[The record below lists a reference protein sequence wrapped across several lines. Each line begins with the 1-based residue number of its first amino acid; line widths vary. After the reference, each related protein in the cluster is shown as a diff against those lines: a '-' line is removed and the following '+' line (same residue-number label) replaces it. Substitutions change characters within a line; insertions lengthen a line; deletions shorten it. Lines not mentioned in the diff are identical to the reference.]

1 MSNTG
6 KSYGKKIVFAVITLA
21 LLCYLALAANVVA
34 PINERETALAAATD
48 GIVHGAVSSQT
59 TSGTAIANSTDFYNN
74 IINGAQNGTYY
85 LTSDFTLDGSHMF
98 GHKSTF
104 SGTLY
109 GNGHTITVLSG
120 YNAAR
125 KAEKNGILFSQV
137 SGTVRDLTVVLGN
150 GGSTAQRIDIGD
162 GNTGYYGVITGAL
175 AGGTISNC
183 RVVIQSNVVFHAATQ
198 SSGTQNVGIGGIAGE
213 VWNSASK
220 ILNCTVENYGAIDC
234 TTYSGSYTSYNG
246 RSGYAGHIAGI
257 FWLSGSDT
265 ATLQNI
271 IVRGNGRIHANGVGV
286 VGCGSN
292 GGYND
297 LDITNYL
304 NDFSGSYEYNGAGAA
319 WASDAVFFYSSA
331 SNRTIY
337 NYYSTSGAT
346 STSWSYST
354 DAAESGRLTL
364 SSGYNIYFDATSDV
378 DNAVAFVYN
387 GSYDVITKKLYF
399 QPANSSTKYYPA
411 YRDGNTEVF
420 KGLPSATS
428 TYSATLGTFAFDT
441 VEPPVGKLNKWES
454 GYVSESYSPSGEPED
469 SESGLYDAIS
479 NNRNCHLTSDINITG
494 FRTLSYSGTLDGN
507 GHTIYITVCNENS
520 TETVGG
526 LFGTLTGTVK
536 NLRVVLYV
544 DYTRTATS
552 NKLGTG
558 IIAGKLGGTVDNVYV
573 YIPSN
578 VTFGATGS
586 QEGYVGAV
594 AGVADGTSYTI
605 KNTTVDI
612 DGKIHLDGSWVYMAG
627 FVGKSATGSSAV
639 TATYTNNILKGDG
652 SYSSNTSNGTEPI
665 YLAATTV
672 LFQAGT
678 GNPQS
683 TINIDGFIN
692 AFTSGTAN
700 LNDYSMYGV
709 LTKNDNGKTMSKW
722 TYNVSNVY
730 DYGSP
735 MEDVNN
741 KGTTTGNNYIDVSQ
755 KRSTVSTAVD
765 SYAIGVTPYFP
776 AGDTDNLVLVAG
788 DGTET
793 VPNLE
798 YGDHKSVADG
808 NYKVVTIPK
817 KAITAKSTVT
827 LTEAL
832 ANVEPIE
839 DLNQWEHGYVANPI
853 AEEGVPEDCEAVS
866 TAWKLKTAIDNN
878 SNIVLTKDI
887 RNFRGFTHT
896 KEYSGILDG
905 NGHTIY
911 IVAGTN
917 RSDSTIGG
925 LFATFSGTIKNVRI
939 VLSFEY
945 LRTVTTDKLATGLIA
960 GSIAGGTV
968 DNVYV
973 YIPDGVSF
981 GVTGGGYEGYVGAV
995 AGFADGASYTIINT
1009 TVDLDGKMHIDGTWV
1024 YLAGFVGRSA
1034 TSTSAVTVTMTN
1046 NIFKGEGNFSSTTSN
1061 ATQPVF
1067 LSATT
1072 IVYQV
1077 SINDTSIN
1085 DAQATVN
1092 IDGFI
1097 HAFKGGTDYLHDY
1110 SMYGVLTK
1118 NDNGKKMSKWTNNVS
1133 NVYDYDSPMEEV
1145 NNKGTES
1152 TGNNYIDISD
1162 KKATI
1167 SAVAEDASISVTP
1180 YFPASDTD
1188 GKLYLVAGDGQTV
1201 AGILMYGNIV
1211 STAEGANG
1219 EYSVITIVKTTIT
1232 AGTTVTLTRPKVIAP
1247 TVSEGSKIYNGFG
1260 QGFTI
1265 DTLTAPGGIV
1275 LEASDY
1281 ALTFAVVAG
1290 TGALLDG
1297 NGKPLNAG
1305 TYTLIVTLNGYL
1317 FESGLNTATL
1327 TVYITK
1333 LAINATIDTASKI
1346 YGKADPELTF
1356 SATGLVGAD
1365 GKDDLA
1371 VTLTR
1376 AEGDTVGSYAITG
1389 ESDSVNYTVTFTND
1403 GAELFTITKRPINV
1417 TISAVSKVY
1426 GVTTD
1431 PALTFTF
1438 DEAELQYPDTKD
1450 ALGVT
1455 LTRAS
1460 GDDAG
1465 SYAIGGTSSSAN
1477 YAVTFTNSGEKLFTI
1492 NKRPLHYVL
1501 SVKNMNGNA
1510 TDGYSLEYGAFN
1522 ATANLS
1528 VSIVSGEGYY
1538 AVVAGESVTVTPKL
1552 PGEIK
1557 NVGTYTINAI
1567 DAAYGETT
1575 LESNYEIK
1583 LDNTVSFKIVAKA
1596 VTVTITSAEKTY
1608 GEPDPTFG
1616 WSHTALAYDELAG
1629 VLGFTVTR
1637 EKGED
1642 VKEGGYALNGTATN
1656 ANYSVTVAKGS
1667 VLTITKRPI
1676 TVTLKQ
1682 DFSSVYGGE
1691 SLAEVTVA
1699 TALTLAGGSLAPALP
1714 EHADLAA
1721 AGFSVSFSSGGI
1733 RDAKV
1738 YEGVISASCDNTNYS
1753 VTWTDGEQSADYTVT
1768 ARPVKYTITLSEM
1781 GDGYSLIYGDFVESK
1796 NVKVR
1801 GPVTEDGFFGVADG
1815 DIITVTP
1822 FYTYTSPSGTQTM
1835 GDLSAEVKNV
1845 GTYTV
1850 TGNVI
1855 YDENTN
1861 ASNYAVTVEVAAP
1874 GKFFIEKR
1882 PVNIIISPQTK
1893 IYGAT
1898 DPETLGE
1905 WGLSG
1910 TQPEGGGM
1918 AYGEDHHAVITVAD
1932 VSYGDVKDV
1941 GVYPLTATATSA
1953 NYSVNVIFG
1962 TMTVSSKPVTVTI
1975 NSASKVYGEGDPAFE
1990 WSHTALAYDELTE
2003 VLGFTVTRET
2013 GEDVREGGYALSGTA
2028 TNDNYEVTVAEGSV
2042 LTINPREV
2050 SFTVTNAQLPYNM
2063 YTAETLPE
2071 PAMLGA
2077 KATPSLTTLPYG
2089 DTVKVTFTY
2098 KTDKATIVN
2107 ALKGEYAYIDTAIT
2121 FLKSDGASAD
2131 GNYTVTGEVKCML
2144 VVVSGDLI
2152 INLDDYETAYDFAA
2166 GGITISLS
2174 SVKVTVASGATVTP
2188 ALSAKILSSD
2198 GLTEYFVSADG
2209 EVIISYV
2216 PSSVKTETSVNLK
2229 FVVRAEAEGY
2239 EPGNAEMTVTL
2250 NKASYDL
2257 TGITFEGKT
2266 AGYNGAAHEITYTG
2280 TLPEGLTAEVTHTGD
2295 NVNYTEAGA
2304 EFTLTFALTGEE
2316 QNGNIYYSYNLPEAR
2331 TALLTIEKAPV
2342 KITVKP
2348 QSSVYD
2354 GRTPAASAVKDR
2366 DYDIEGTVYAQD
2378 GVLDV
2383 LGVKLTING
2392 SAQAVNA
2399 GKYPLTVS
2407 ISNANYELT
2416 AVNSLYTIEKRPVYI
2431 VLTSDYA
2438 SKVYGDADPDWSQ
2451 VSLAVEP
2458 YDTGESGTGLV
2469 GGDGINE
2476 LKIIKVTRAEGEA
2489 AGGYAVTV
2497 ECDEGG
2503 NYYANESRLNAFNI
2517 APRPLTVILNKDAF
2531 VSVYGEA
2538 LVLPDPDDENQL
2550 KLKEGFSLVG
2560 EEAGKPLSE
2569 AGFRL
2574 YFNDGF
2580 EGAESAGHLPAGT
2593 YTNAVRLSAINGNYA
2608 VTFEGNVI
2616 TADYVVTKR
2625 PVWITV
2631 TPVTVEYGD
2640 SGELKFE
2647 LSGIQPEKGGLARDE
2662 EADDIGITLTR
2673 EGGDRPAVG
2682 KYNIDCIVGENS
2694 NYDVSVMNSPEVV
2707 YEVTAREIKIIIN
2720 DAEKTY
2726 GDEKTPVFTWEMA
2739 EGYTMAYDDDVT
2751 ALGIALMLADGA
2763 EGVDAGK
2770 YTITGTSSA
2779 GTNYL
2784 VVFEN
2789 ATFTVHKKQ
2798 AVIDVGGVKV
2808 EYVYTGLSFRITEGA
2823 SHDNTDVES
2832 ATSQLKY
2839 PDKEFLNVSDSGEYK
2854 ITIGATKNF
2863 LAAEA
2868 TITVT
2873 IAKATV
2879 VFDWSSVEGQEYVYD
2894 GTFRY
2899 VTGVTVNVYGAAV
2912 EYANNTFTDVPEG
2925 GVLNVTVSV
2934 AETENIIGAS
2944 ETRKIPVLRAT
2955 IDVSGLTFVSREYI
2969 FDATEKALTVSGT
2982 LPWGIEGVKYAG
2994 NALTE
2999 VGTTEA
3005 VAEFVYNANN
3015 FNAVENLNA
3024 TLTITPRPVAIE
3036 LESAVK
3042 VFGDEDPAYDFT
3054 LAAEQ
3059 PCEGTDKVLA
3069 TWALDAVVARDPGE
3083 DAGKYALSLTGYDPN
3098 YSAVIVSEG
3107 SLTITPRE
3115 IVFAVTGV
3123 FESVYDG
3130 NEKEVNVNEALTV
3143 AGGSLAPVHADIAA
3157 SGAVSVSFAEG
3168 VSIVDAKLY
3177 ENAVIFT
3184 LTGGNY
3190 AATFEGTTENVVTA
3204 DYTVTRRE
3212 ITVKLRDQRLLKEE
3226 SIDHNAYEI
3235 TAGTLVRGDKLGITI
3250 SAGAELD
3257 VDRYELV
3264 AEYTDLNYDITF
3276 ESGTLIYAVRAV
3288 ITAVTPA
3295 DFLYTGEPFAIDVT
3309 INSTAPLVFYI
3320 NGEYAA
3326 NRFVEPGHYVVTIS
3340 ASADDTYREPLNVTV
3355 IFNILAPEIKH
3366 EADGAEISVSTDTG
3380 FYPEDSF
3387 EIIREQGREN
3397 STIAEMISGEYTIV
3411 DGYVLNVS
3419 TAGGTVT
3426 LGEYIRNNAAGEDL
3440 VVRIKVPEEYA
3451 NSATVE
3457 CVIVRSGE
3465 ANMETVEVKD
3475 GYIEIAAKD
3484 VEAVAFIAE
3493 RETLIAVIIVIA
3505 VFAIAML
3512 LLGCF
3517 YVFRNKAY

>member
-125 KAEKNGILFSQV
+125 KTEKNGILFSQV

-150 GGSTAQRIDIGD
+150 GSTAQRIDIGD

-319 WASDAVFFYSSA
+319 WASDAIFFYSGS
-331 SNRTIY
+331 SSRTIY

-520 TETVGG
+520 AETVGG

-776 AGDTDNLVLVAG
+776 AGDTTNLVLVAG
-788 DGTET
+788 DGTES
-793 VPNLE
+793 VPNLV
-798 YGDHKSVADG
+798 YGNHTSAADG
-808 NYKVVTIPK
+808 NYKVVTVPK
-817 KAITAKSTVT
+817 SAITAPTTVT
-827 LTEAL
+827 LTE
-832 ANVEPIE
+832 PITPATPIA
-839 DLNQWEHGYVANPI
+839 DLNQWEHGYVADPI
-853 AEEGVPEDCEAVS
+853 TENEIPSDYVGVSSAS
-866 TAWKLKTAIDNN
+866 GLKTAIDNN
-878 SNIVLTKDI
+878 SNIVLTSDI
-887 RNFRGFTHT
+887 LNFRGFTHT
-896 KEYSGILDG
+896 GTYSGILDG

-911 IVAGTN
+911 IVKASAASGN
-917 RSDSTIGG
+917 NIGG
-925 LFATFSGTIKNVRI
+925 LFSTLSGTIKNVRI
-939 VLSFEY
+939 V
-945 LRTVTTDKLATGLIA
+945 VMA
-960 GSIAGGTV
+960 GVNLPS
-968 DNVYV
+968 
-973 YIPDGVSF
+973 SS
-981 GVTGGGYEGYVGAV
+981 YVGAV
-995 AGFADGASYTIINT
+995 AGALSGDAKVNNVSAIINSGVSLISTKSGDNAGGAGGIAGGLLSGAGTVAISNSTVELNGELNATAKWTFIGGFVGQLNGGNINFTDVIFKGTGALNGTASGGEGVHTAAVAVVGGGVKAVTLDGLINAFTGTKTSNKSAYAITFVRNGSNVATPTISHVYTYGGNFSNEGGKTYGTPVDVSAIKAEIKT
-1009 TVDLDGKMHIDGTWV
+1009 TVDGE
-1024 YLAGFVGRSA
+1024 
-1034 TSTSAVTVTMTN
+1034 TV
-1046 NIFKGEGNFSSTTSN
+1046 
-1061 ATQPVF
+1061 PV
-1067 LSATT
+1067 
-1072 IVYQV
+1072 I
-1077 SINDTSIN
+1077 
-1085 DAQATVN
+1085 
-1092 IDGFI
+1092 
-1097 HAFKGGTDYLHDY
+1097 
-1110 SMYGVLTK
+1110 
-1118 NDNGKKMSKWTNNVS
+1118 
-1133 NVYDYDSPMEEV
+1133 
-1145 NNKGTES
+1145 
-1152 TGNNYIDISD
+1152 
-1162 KKATI
+1162 
-1167 SAVAEDASISVTP
+1167 P
-1180 YFPASDTD
+1180 YFPVSAGT
-1188 GKLYLVAGDGQTV
+1188 GNLVLVAGDGTTP
-1201 AGILMYGNIV
+1201 AGVVVYGTTP
-1211 STAEGANG
+1211 STAAGENG
-1219 EYSVITIVKTTIT
+1219 KYSVITIAKDSIA
-1232 AGTTVTLTRPKVIAP
+1232 AGTLVKLTRPRVSAP
-1247 TVSEGSKIYNGFG
+1247 TLSGSDSKTYNGAG
-1260 QGFTI
+1260 QEFTI
-1265 DTLTAPGGIV
+1265 NELKATGEITLG
-1275 LEASDY
+1275 ASDY
-1281 ALTFAVVAG
+1281 TLAFAGASE
-1290 TGALLDG
+1290 GALLDG
-1297 NGKPLNAG
+1297 SGKPLNAG
-1305 TYTLIVTLNGYL
+1305 TYTLTVTLQGYYL

-1365 GKDDLA
+1365 DEDALA
-1371 VTLTR
+1371 VELTR
-1376 AEGDTVGSYAITG
+1376 EEGDTVGSYAITG
-1389 ESDSVNYTVTFTND
+1389 VSASVNYTVTFTND
-1403 GAELFTITKRPINV
+1403 GEALFTINKRPINV

-1431 PALTFTF
+1431 PALTFTV
-1438 DEAELQYPDTKD
+1438 DEAELQYSDTKD

-1455 LTRAS
+1455 LTRVS
-1460 GDDAG
+1460 GVNAG
-1465 SYAIGGTSSSAN
+1465 SYAINGTSSSAN
-1477 YAVTFTNSGEKLFTI
+1477 YAVTFVNNGEKLFTI
-1492 NKRPLHYVL
+1492 NKRPLRYVL
-1501 SVKNMNGNA
+1501 SVNNMNGNE

-1552 PGEIK
+1552 PDGGVK
-1557 NVGTYTINAI
+1557 NVGTYTIDAI
-1567 DAAYGETT
+1567 DAAYGENT
-1575 LESNYEIK
+1575 LQTNYDIT
-1583 LDNTVSFKIVAKA
+1583 LDNTVSFEIVAKA
-1596 VTVTITSAEKTY
+1596 VTIDIKDITKVY
-1608 GEPDPTFG
+1608 GEANPVFG
-1616 WSHTALAYDELAG
+1616 SDNWSLASGSSMAYDEDVS
-1629 VLGFTVTR
+1629 VLQITLSLSGD
-1637 EKGED
+1637 GENVID
-1642 VKEGGYALNGTATN
+1642 GGYAITGAWNNTNYEVTFNEGTLT
-1656 ANYSVTVAKGS
+1656 VTS
-1667 VLTITKRPI
+1667 RPI

-1682 DFSSVYGGE
+1682 DFSSVYGE
-1691 SLAEVTVA
+1691 PLAEVTVA
-1699 TALTLAGGSLAPALP
+1699 TALTLAEGTLAPTLP
-1714 EHADLAA
+1714 AHSDLEA
-1721 AGFSVSFSSGGI
+1721 AGFSIAFNKNISDAGVYGG
-1733 RDAKV
+1733 
-1738 YEGVISASCDNTNYS
+1738 YISASCANTNYA
-1753 VTWTDGEQSADYTVT
+1753 VTWTDGKQSADYTVT

-1796 NVKVR
+1796 NVKVS
-1801 GPVTEDGFFGVADG
+1801 GPVTEAGFYDVADG

-2098 KTDKATIVN
+2098 NTTDKAAIVSEP
-2107 ALKGEYAYIDTAIT
+2107 KGEYAYIDTAIT

-2152 INLDDYETAYDFAA
+2152 INLDAYSKTYDFAA

-2198 GLTEYFVSADG
+2198 GETEYFVSADG

-2229 FVVRAEAEGY
+2229 FVVTAEAEGY

-2280 TLPEGLTAEVTHTGD
+2280 ELPEGLTAEVTHTGD

-2331 TALLTIEKAPV
+2331 TARLTINKAPV

-2366 DYDIEGTVYAQD
+2366 DYAIEGTVYAQG
-2378 GVLDV
+2378 GVLDD

-2392 SAQAVNA
+2392 GAQAVNA
-2399 GKYPLTVS
+2399 GEYPLTVS

-2497 ECDEGG
+2497 ERDEGG
-2503 NYYANESRLNAFNI
+2503 NYYADESRLNAFNI
-2517 APRPLTVILNKDAF
+2517 ASRPLTVILNKDAF

-2560 EEAGKPLSE
+2560 AEKDMTLAQ
-2569 AGFRL
+2569 AGFSIA
-2574 YFNDGF
+2574 FTGNFG
-2580 EGAESAGHLPAGT
+2580 GSAGGIVGVE
-2593 YTNAVRLSAINGNYA
+2593 YTAVGVYKGVVRLSCTNNNYS
-2608 VTFEGNVI
+2608 VTYEGGF
-2616 TADYVVTKR
+2616 TADYTVTKR

-2647 LSGIQPEKGGLARDE
+2647 LSGIQPEKGGLAWGE
-2662 EADDIGITLTR
+2662 TADDIGITLTR

-2726 GDEKTPVFTWEMA
+2726 GDEKTPVFTWKMA
-2739 EGYTMAYDDDVT
+2739 EGYTMAYDDDET

-2763 EGVDAGK
+2763 AGVDAGS

-2779 GTNYL
+2779 LGNYA
-2784 VVFEN
+2784 VIFEN

-2832 ATSQLKY
+2832 STAQLKY
-2839 PDKEFLNVSDSGEYK
+2839 PDKDFLNVSDSGEYK

-2863 LAAEA
+2863 YEAEA

-2944 ETRKIPVLRAT
+2944 ETREIPVLRAT
-2955 IDVSGLTFVSREYI
+2955 IDVNGLTFVSREYI

-3069 TWALDAVVARDPGE
+3069 MWALDAVVARDPGE
-3083 DAGKYALSLTGYDPN
+3083 EAGKYALSLTGYDPN

-3157 SGAVSVSFAEG
+3157 SGAVSVSVAEG
-3168 VSIVDAKLY
+3168 VSIIDAGVY
-3177 ENAVIFT
+3177 ENAIVFT
-3184 LTGGNY
+3184 LVGGNY
-3190 AATFEGTTENVVTA
+3190 AASFEGVSENVMTA

-3226 SIDHNAYEI
+3226 SIDSKAYDV
-3235 TAGTLVRGDKLGITI
+3235 TAGTLVKGDDLGITI
-3250 SAGAELD
+3250 SQGDLLG

-3264 AEYTDLNYDITF
+3264 AEYTNLNYAVAF
-3276 ESGTLIYAVRAV
+3276 ESGVLVYTVRAV
-3288 ITAVTPA
+3288 ITAVTPE
-3295 DFLYTGEPFAIDVT
+3295 DFLYTGEPFALDVSID
-3309 INSTAPLVFYI
+3309 STAPLVFYV

-3326 NRFVEPGHYVVTIS
+3326 NNFVEPGHYVVTIS

-3366 EADGAEISVSTDTG
+3366 EEDGAEISVSTETG

-3426 LGEYIRNNAAGEDL
+3426 LGEYIRNNAGEDL

-3457 CVIVRSGE
+3457 CVIIRSGE
-3465 ANMETVEVKD
+3465 ASMETVDVKD

-3493 RETLIAVIIVIA
+3493 RETLIAVIIIA
-3505 VFAIAML
+3505 AAFAIAML

>member
-59 TSGTAIANSTDFYNN
+59 TSGTAIASSADFYRY

-98 GHKSTF
+98 GHTSTF

-125 KAEKNGILFSQV
+125 KTEKNGILFSQV

-319 WASDAVFFYSSA
+319 WASDAIFFYSGS
-331 SNRTIY
+331 SSRTIY

-378 DNAVAFVYN
+378 NNAVAFVYN

-520 TETVGG
+520 AETVGG

-627 FVGKSATGSSAV
+627 FVGKSATGSSAA

-776 AGDTDNLVLVAG
+776 AGDTTNLVLVAG

-793 VPNLE
+793 VPKLE
-798 YGDHKSVADG
+798 YGDYTSAADG
-808 NYKVVTIPK
+808 NYKVVTVPK
-817 KAITAKSTVT
+817 SAITAPTTVT
-827 LTEAL
+827 LTE
-832 ANVEPIE
+832 PITPATPIA
-839 DLNQWEHGYVANPI
+839 DLNQWEHGYVADPI
-853 AEEGVPEDCEAVS
+853 TENEIPSDYVGVSSAS
-866 TAWKLKTAIDNN
+866 GLKTAIDNN
-878 SNIVLTKDI
+878 SNIVLTSDI
-887 RNFRGFTHT
+887 LNFRGFTHT
-896 KEYSGILDG
+896 GTYSGILDG

-911 IVAGTN
+911 IVKASAASGN
-917 RSDSTIGG
+917 NIGG
-925 LFATFSGTIKNVRI
+925 LFSTLSGTIKNVRI
-939 VLSFEY
+939 V
-945 LRTVTTDKLATGLIA
+945 VMA
-960 GSIAGGTV
+960 GVNLPS
-968 DNVYV
+968 
-973 YIPDGVSF
+973 SS
-981 GVTGGGYEGYVGAV
+981 YVGAV
-995 AGFADGASYTIINT
+995 AGALSGDAKVNNVSAIINSGVSLISTKSGDNAGGAGGIAGGLVSGAGTVAISNSTVELNGELNATAEWTFIGGFVGHLNGGNINFTNVNFKGTGALNGTASGGEGVHTAAVAVVGGGVKAVTLDGLINAFTGTKTSNKSAYAITFVRNGSNVATPTISHVYTYGGNFSNEGGKTYGTPVDVSAIKAEIKT
-1009 TVDLDGKMHIDGTWV
+1009 TVDGE
-1024 YLAGFVGRSA
+1024 
-1034 TSTSAVTVTMTN
+1034 TV
-1046 NIFKGEGNFSSTTSN
+1046 
-1061 ATQPVF
+1061 PV
-1067 LSATT
+1067 
-1072 IVYQV
+1072 I
-1077 SINDTSIN
+1077 
-1085 DAQATVN
+1085 
-1092 IDGFI
+1092 
-1097 HAFKGGTDYLHDY
+1097 
-1110 SMYGVLTK
+1110 
-1118 NDNGKKMSKWTNNVS
+1118 
-1133 NVYDYDSPMEEV
+1133 
-1145 NNKGTES
+1145 
-1152 TGNNYIDISD
+1152 
-1162 KKATI
+1162 
-1167 SAVAEDASISVTP
+1167 P
-1180 YFPASDTD
+1180 YFPVSAGT
-1188 GKLYLVAGDGQTV
+1188 GNLVLVAGDGTTP
-1201 AGILMYGNIV
+1201 AGVVVYGTTP
-1211 STAEGANG
+1211 STAAGENG
-1219 EYSVITIVKTTIT
+1219 KYSVITIAKDSIA
-1232 AGTTVTLTRPKVIAP
+1232 AGTLVKLTRPRVSAP
-1247 TVSEGSKIYNGFG
+1247 TLSGSDSKTYNGAG
-1260 QGFTI
+1260 QEFTI
-1265 DTLTAPGGIV
+1265 NELKATGEITLG
-1275 LEASDY
+1275 ASDY
-1281 ALTFAVVAG
+1281 TLAFAGASE
-1290 TGALLDG
+1290 GALLDG
-1297 NGKPLNAG
+1297 SGKPLNAG
-1305 TYTLIVTLNGYL
+1305 TYTLTVTLQGYYL

-1365 GKDDLA
+1365 DEDALA
-1371 VTLTR
+1371 VELTR
-1376 AEGDTVGSYAITG
+1376 EEGDTVGSYAITG
-1389 ESDSVNYTVTFTND
+1389 VSASVNYTVTFTND
-1403 GAELFTITKRPINV
+1403 GEALFTINKRPINV

-1431 PALTFTF
+1431 PALTFTV
-1438 DEAELQYPDTKD
+1438 DEAELQYSDTKD

-1455 LTRAS
+1455 LTRVS
-1460 GDDAG
+1460 GDNVG
-1465 SYAIGGTSSSAN
+1465 SYAINGTSSSAN
-1477 YAVTFTNSGEKLFTI
+1477 YAVTFVNNGEKLFAI
-1492 NKRPLHYVL
+1492 NKRPLRYVL
-1501 SVKNMNGNA
+1501 SVNNMNGNE

-1552 PGEIK
+1552 PDGGVK
-1557 NVGTYTINAI
+1557 NVGTYTIDAI
-1567 DAAYGETT
+1567 DAAYGENT
-1575 LESNYEIK
+1575 LQTNYDIT
-1583 LDNTVSFKIVAKA
+1583 LDNTVSFEIVAKA
-1596 VTVTITSAEKTY
+1596 VTIDIKDITKVY
-1608 GEPDPTFG
+1608 GEANPVFG
-1616 WSHTALAYDELAG
+1616 SDDWELAAGSSMAYDEAVSALD
-1629 VLGFTVTR
+1629 VTLSLTGD
-1637 EKGED
+1637 GEN
-1642 VKEGGYALNGTATN
+1642 VGGYTINGAWN
-1656 ANYSVTVAKGS
+1656 NPNYEVAFNEGTLTVE
-1667 VLTITKRPI
+1667 KRAI
-1676 TVTLKQ
+1676 TVILKQ
-1682 DFSSVYGGE
+1682 DFSSVYGE
-1691 SLAEVTVA
+1691 PLAEVTVA
-1699 TALTLAGGSLAPALP
+1699 TALTLAEGSLAPTLP
-1714 EHADLAA
+1714 AHSDLEA
-1721 AGFSVSFSSGGI
+1721 AGFSIAFNKNISDAGVYGG
-1733 RDAKV
+1733 
-1738 YEGVISASCDNTNYS
+1738 YISASCANTNYA
-1753 VTWTDGEQSADYTVT
+1753 VTWTDGKQSADYTVT

-1781 GDGYSLIYGDFVESK
+1781 GDGYSLIYGDFVESN
-1796 NVKVR
+1796 NVIVS

-1850 TGNVI
+1850 TGSVA
-1855 YDENTN
+1855 YGGN
-1861 ASNYAVTVEVAAP
+1861 ALEKNYAVTVEVAAP

-2152 INLDDYETAYDFAA
+2152 INLDAYSKTYDFAA

-2229 FVVRAEAEGY
+2229 FVVTAEAEGY

-2280 TLPEGLTAEVTHTGD
+2280 ELPEGLTAEVTHTGD

-2304 EFTLTFALTGEE
+2304 KFTLTFALTGEE

-2378 GVLDV
+2378 GVLDD

-2392 SAQAVNA
+2392 GAQAVNA
-2399 GKYPLTVS
+2399 GEYPLTVS

-2489 AGGYAVTV
+2489 AGAYAVTV

-2503 NYYANESRLNAFNI
+2503 NYYADESRLDAFNI
-2517 APRPLTVILNKDAF
+2517 ASRPLTVILNKDAF

-2647 LSGIQPEKGGLARDE
+2647 LSGIQPEKGGLAWGE
-2662 EADDIGITLTR
+2662 TADDIGITLTR

-2682 KYNIDCIVGENS
+2682 KYNIDCIVKENS

-2739 EGYTMAYDDDVT
+2739 EGYTMAYDDDET

-2763 EGVDAGK
+2763 AGVDAGS

-2779 GTNYL
+2779 LGNYL

-2798 AVIDVGGVKV
+2798 AVIDVSGVKV

-2854 ITIGATKNF
+2854 ITIGATDNF

-2944 ETRKIPVLRAT
+2944 ETREIPVLRAT

-2999 VGTTEA
+2999 AGTTEA

-3015 FNAVENLNA
+3015 FNAVENMNA

-3042 VFGDEDPAYDFT
+3042 VFGDEDPAYTFA

-3069 TWALDAVVARDPGE
+3069 MWALDAVVARDPGE

-3157 SGAVSVSFAEG
+3157 SGAVSVSVAEG
-3168 VSIVDAKLY
+3168 VSIIDAGVY
-3177 ENAVIFT
+3177 ENAIVFT
-3184 LTGGNY
+3184 LVGGNY
-3190 AATFEGTTENVVTA
+3190 AASFEGVSENVMTA

-3226 SIDHNAYEI
+3226 SIDSKAYDV
-3235 TAGTLVRGDKLGITI
+3235 TAGTLVKGDDLGITI
-3250 SAGAELD
+3250 SQGDLLG

-3264 AEYTDLNYDITF
+3264 AEYTNLNYAVAF
-3276 ESGTLIYAVRAV
+3276 ESGVLVYTVRAV
-3288 ITAVTPA
+3288 ITAVTPE

-3309 INSTAPLVFYI
+3309 INSTAPLVFYV

-3326 NRFVEPGHYVVTIS
+3326 NNFVEPGHYVVTIS

-3366 EADGAEISVSTDTG
+3366 EADGAEITVSTETG

-3426 LGEYIRNNAAGEDL
+3426 LGEYIRNNAGEDL

-3457 CVIVRSGE
+3457 CVIIRSGE
-3465 ANMETVEVKD
+3465 ASMETVDVKD

-3493 RETLIAVIIVIA
+3493 RETLIAVIIIA
-3505 VFAIAML
+3505 AAFAIAML

>member
-104 SGTLY
+104 SGTLH

-125 KAEKNGILFSQV
+125 KTEKNGILFSQV

-319 WASDAVFFYSSA
+319 WASDAIFFYSGS
-331 SNRTIY
+331 SSRTIY

-378 DNAVAFVYN
+378 NNAVAFVYN

-520 TETVGG
+520 AETVGG

-627 FVGKSATGSSAV
+627 FVGKSATGSSAA

-776 AGDTDNLVLVAG
+776 AGDTTNLVLVAG
-788 DGTET
+788 DGTES
-793 VPNLE
+793 VPNLV
-798 YGDHKSVADG
+798 YGNHTSAADG
-808 NYKVVTIPK
+808 NYKVVTVPK
-817 KAITAKSTVT
+817 SAITAPTTVT
-827 LTEAL
+827 LTE
-832 ANVEPIE
+832 PITPATPIA
-839 DLNQWEHGYVANPI
+839 DLNQWEHGYVADPI
-853 AEEGVPEDCEAVS
+853 TENEIPSDYVGVSSAS
-866 TAWKLKTAIDNN
+866 GLKTAIDNN
-878 SNIVLTKDI
+878 SNIVLTSDI
-887 RNFRGFTHT
+887 LNFRGFTHT
-896 KEYSGILDG
+896 GTYSGILDG

-911 IVAGTN
+911 IVKASAASGN
-917 RSDSTIGG
+917 NIGG
-925 LFATFSGTIKNVRI
+925 LFSTLSGTIKNVRI
-939 VLSFEY
+939 V
-945 LRTVTTDKLATGLIA
+945 VMA
-960 GSIAGGTV
+960 GVNLPS
-968 DNVYV
+968 
-973 YIPDGVSF
+973 SS
-981 GVTGGGYEGYVGAV
+981 YVGAV
-995 AGFADGASYTIINT
+995 AGALSGDAKVNNVSAIINSGVSLIST
-1009 TVDLDGKMHIDGTWV
+1009 KSGDNAGGAGGIAGGLLSGAGTVAISNSTVELNGELNATAKWTFIG
-1024 YLAGFVGRSA
+1024 GFVGQLNGGNINF
-1034 TSTSAVTVTMTN
+1034 TDV
-1046 NIFKGEGNFSSTTSN
+1046 IFKGTGALNGTASGGEGVHTAAVAVVGGGVKAVTLDGLINAFTGTKTSNKSAYAITFVRNGSNVATPTISHVYTYGGNFSNEGGMTYGT
-1061 ATQPVF
+1061 PVDV
-1067 LSATT
+1067 SA
-1072 IVYQV
+1072 IKAE
-1077 SINDTSIN
+1077 IK
-1085 DAQATVN
+1085 TVV
-1092 IDGFI
+1092 DGETVPVI
-1097 HAFKGGTDYLHDY
+1097 
-1110 SMYGVLTK
+1110 
-1118 NDNGKKMSKWTNNVS
+1118 
-1133 NVYDYDSPMEEV
+1133 
-1145 NNKGTES
+1145 
-1152 TGNNYIDISD
+1152 
-1162 KKATI
+1162 
-1167 SAVAEDASISVTP
+1167 P
-1180 YFPASDTD
+1180 YFPVSAGT
-1188 GKLYLVAGDGQTV
+1188 GNLVLVAGDGATA
-1201 AGILMYGNIV
+1201 AGIVVYGTTP
-1211 STAEGANG
+1211 STAAGENG
-1219 EYSVITIVKTTIT
+1219 KYSVITIAKDSIA
-1232 AGTTVTLTRPKVIAP
+1232 AGTLVKLTRPRVSAP
-1247 TVSEGSKIYNGFG
+1247 TLSGSDSKTYNGAG
-1260 QGFTI
+1260 QEFTI
-1265 DTLTAPGGIV
+1265 NELKATGEITLG
-1275 LEASDY
+1275 ASDY
-1281 ALTFAVVAG
+1281 TLAFAGASE
-1290 TGALLDG
+1290 GALLDG
-1297 NGKPLNAG
+1297 SGKPLNAG
-1305 TYTLIVTLNGYL
+1305 TYTLTVTLQGYYL

-1327 TVYITK
+1327 TVHITK

-1356 SATGLVGAD
+1356 SATGFVGAD
-1365 GKDDLA
+1365 VKDDLA

-1376 AEGDTVGSYAITG
+1376 EAGDTVGSYAITG
-1389 ESDSVNYTVTFTND
+1389 KSAAVNYTVTFTNN
-1403 GAELFTITKRPINV
+1403 GAELFTITARPINV

-1431 PALTFTF
+1431 PALTFTV
-1438 DEAELQYPDTKD
+1438 DEAELQYSDTKD

-1455 LTRAS
+1455 LTRDS
-1460 GDDAG
+1460 GDNVG
-1465 SYAIGGTSSSAN
+1465 SYAINGTSSSAN
-1477 YAVTFTNSGEKLFTI
+1477 YAVTFDNDGAELFTI

-1522 ATANLS
+1522 ATANLG

-1552 PGEIK
+1552 PDGGVK
-1557 NVGTYTINAI
+1557 NVGTYTIDAI
-1567 DAAYGETT
+1567 DAAYGENT
-1575 LESNYEIK
+1575 LQTNYDIT
-1583 LDNTVSFKIVAKA
+1583 LDNTVSFEIVAKA
-1596 VTVTITSAEKTY
+1596 VTIDIKDITKVY
-1608 GEPDPTFG
+1608 GEANPVFGSDNWSLASGFFMAPDEAV
-1616 WSHTALAYDELAG
+1616 SALQITLSLSGD
-1629 VLGFTVTR
+1629 
-1637 EKGED
+1637 GEN
-1642 VKEGGYALNGTATN
+1642 VGGYTINGAWNNTN
-1656 ANYSVTVAKGS
+1656 YAVTFNEGT
-1667 VLTITKRPI
+1667 LTVEKRPI

-1682 DFSSVYGGE
+1682 DFSSVYGE
-1691 SLAEVTVA
+1691 PLAEVTVA
-1699 TALTLAGGSLAPALP
+1699 TALTLAGGSLAPTLP
-1714 EHADLAA
+1714 AHSDLEA
-1721 AGFSVSFSSGGI
+1721 AGFSIAFNKNISDAGVYGG
-1733 RDAKV
+1733 
-1738 YEGVISASCDNTNYS
+1738 YISASCANTNYA
-1753 VTWTDGEQSADYTVT
+1753 VTWTDGKQSADYTVT

-1796 NVKVR
+1796 NVKVS
-1801 GPVTEDGFFGVADG
+1801 GPVTDEAGFYDVADG

-1861 ASNYAVTVEVAAP
+1861 ASNYAVTVAVAAP

-1953 NYSVNVIFG
+1953 NYSVNVISG

-2098 KTDKATIVN
+2098 NTTDKAAIVSEP
-2107 ALKGEYAYIDTAIT
+2107 KGEYAYIDTAIT

-2152 INLDDYETAYDFAA
+2152 INLDAYSKTYDFAA

-2229 FVVRAEAEGY
+2229 FVVTAEAEGY

-2304 EFTLTFALTGEE
+2304 KFTLTFALTGEE

-2342 KITVKP
+2342 KITVNP

-2378 GVLDV
+2378 GVLDD

-2392 SAQAVNA
+2392 GAQAVNA
-2399 GKYPLTVS
+2399 GEYPLTVS

-2497 ECDEGG
+2497 ERDEGG
-2503 NYYANESRLNAFNI
+2503 NYYADESRLNAFNI
-2517 APRPLTVILNKDAF
+2517 ASRPLTVILNKDAF

-2560 EEAGKPLSE
+2560 AEKDMTLAQ
-2569 AGFRL
+2569 AGFSIA
-2574 YFNDGF
+2574 FTGNFG
-2580 EGAESAGHLPAGT
+2580 GSAGGIVGVE
-2593 YTNAVRLSAINGNYA
+2593 YTAVGVYKGVVRLSCTNNNYS
-2608 VTFEGNVI
+2608 VTYEGGF
-2616 TADYVVTKR
+2616 TADYTVTKR

-2647 LSGIQPEKGGLARDE
+2647 LSGIQPEKGGLAWGE
-2662 EADDIGITLTR
+2662 TADDIGITLTR
-2673 EGGDRPAVG
+2673 EGGDRPDVG

-2739 EGYTMAYDDDVT
+2739 EGYTMAYDDDET

-2763 EGVDAGK
+2763 AGVDAGS

-2779 GTNYL
+2779 LGNYL

-2863 LAAEA
+2863 YEAEA

-2955 IDVSGLTFVSREYI
+2955 IDVSGLTFVSREYV

-3069 TWALDAVVARDPGE
+3069 MWALDAVVARDPGE
-3083 DAGKYALSLTGYDPN
+3083 EAGKYALSLTGYDPN

-3157 SGAVSVSFAEG
+3157 SGAVSVSVAEG
-3168 VSIVDAKLY
+3168 VSIIDAGVY
-3177 ENAVIFT
+3177 ENAIVFT
-3184 LTGGNY
+3184 LVGGNY
-3190 AATFEGTTENVVTA
+3190 AASFEGVSENVMTA

-3226 SIDHNAYEI
+3226 SIDSKAYDV
-3235 TAGTLVRGDKLGITI
+3235 TAGTLVKGDDLGITI
-3250 SAGAELD
+3250 SQGDLLG

-3264 AEYTDLNYDITF
+3264 AEYTNLNYAVAF
-3276 ESGTLIYAVRAV
+3276 ESGVLVYTVRAV
-3288 ITAVTPA
+3288 ITAVTPE
-3295 DFLYTGEPFAIDVT
+3295 DFLYTGEPFALDVSID
-3309 INSTAPLVFYI
+3309 STAPLVFYV

-3326 NRFVEPGHYVVTIS
+3326 NNFVEPGHYVVTIS

-3366 EADGAEISVSTDTG
+3366 EEDGAEISVSTETG

-3426 LGEYIRNNAAGEDL
+3426 LGEYIRNNAGEDL

-3457 CVIVRSGE
+3457 CVIIRSGE
-3465 ANMETVEVKD
+3465 ASMETVDVKD

-3493 RETLIAVIIVIA
+3493 RETLIAVIIIA
-3505 VFAIAML
+3505 AAFAIAML

>member
-98 GHKSTF
+98 GHTSTF

-125 KAEKNGILFSQV
+125 KTEKNGILFSQV

-175 AGGTISNC
+175 AGGIISNC

-265 ATLQNI
+265 ATLQNL

-319 WASDAVFFYSSA
+319 WASDAIFFYSSG

-378 DNAVAFVYN
+378 NNAVAFVYN

-441 VEPPVGKLNKWES
+441 VEPPVGTLNKWES
-454 GYVSESYSPSGEPED
+454 GYVSESYSPSGEPEN

-520 TETVGG
+520 AETVGG

-709 LTKNDNGKTMSKW
+709 LTKNDNGNTMSKW

-741 KGTTTGNNYIDVSQ
+741 KGMTTGNNYIDVSQ

-776 AGDTDNLVLVAG
+776 AGDTTNLVLVAG
-788 DGTET
+788 DGTES
-793 VPNLE
+793 VPNLV
-798 YGDHKSVADG
+798 YGNHTSAADG
-808 NYKVVTIPK
+808 NYKVVTVPK
-817 KAITAKSTVT
+817 SAITAPTTVT
-827 LTEAL
+827 LTE
-832 ANVEPIE
+832 PITPATPIA
-839 DLNQWEHGYVANPI
+839 DLNQWEHGYVADPI
-853 AEEGVPEDCEAVS
+853 TENEIPSDYVGVSSAS
-866 TAWKLKTAIDNN
+866 GLKTAIDNN
-878 SNIVLTKDI
+878 SNIVLTSDI
-887 RNFRGFTHT
+887 LNFRGFTHT
-896 KEYSGILDG
+896 GTYSGILDG

-911 IVAGTN
+911 IVKASAASGN
-917 RSDSTIGG
+917 NIGG
-925 LFATFSGTIKNVRI
+925 LFSTLSGTIKNVRI
-939 VLSFEY
+939 V
-945 LRTVTTDKLATGLIA
+945 VMA
-960 GSIAGGTV
+960 GVNLPS
-968 DNVYV
+968 
-973 YIPDGVSF
+973 SS
-981 GVTGGGYEGYVGAV
+981 YVGAV
-995 AGFADGASYTIINT
+995 AGALSGDAKVNNVSAIINSGVSLISTKSGDNAGGAGGIAGGLLSGAGTVAISNSTVELNGELNATAKWTFIGGFVGHLNGGNINFTDVIFKGTGALNGTASGGEGVHTAAVAVVGGGVKAVTLDGLINAFTGTKTSNKSAYAITFVRNGSNVATPTISHVYTYGGNFSNEGGKTYGTPVDVSAIKAEIKT
-1009 TVDLDGKMHIDGTWV
+1009 TVDGE
-1024 YLAGFVGRSA
+1024 
-1034 TSTSAVTVTMTN
+1034 TV
-1046 NIFKGEGNFSSTTSN
+1046 
-1061 ATQPVF
+1061 PV
-1067 LSATT
+1067 
-1072 IVYQV
+1072 I
-1077 SINDTSIN
+1077 
-1085 DAQATVN
+1085 
-1092 IDGFI
+1092 
-1097 HAFKGGTDYLHDY
+1097 
-1110 SMYGVLTK
+1110 
-1118 NDNGKKMSKWTNNVS
+1118 
-1133 NVYDYDSPMEEV
+1133 
-1145 NNKGTES
+1145 
-1152 TGNNYIDISD
+1152 
-1162 KKATI
+1162 
-1167 SAVAEDASISVTP
+1167 P
-1180 YFPASDTD
+1180 YFPVSAGT
-1188 GKLYLVAGDGQTV
+1188 GNLVLVAGDGQTV

-1211 STAEGANG
+1211 STADEANG
-1219 EYSVITIVKTTIT
+1219 KYSVIMIAKDSIA
-1232 AGTTVTLTRPKVIAP
+1232 AGTDVTLTRPRVYAP
-1247 TVSEGSKIYNGFG
+1247 TISGSDSKTYNGEG
-1260 QGFTI
+1260 QEFTI
-1265 DTLTAPGGIV
+1265 NTLTAPGGIT
-1275 LEASDY
+1275 LGASDY
-1281 ALTFAVVAG
+1281 ALTYAVAE
-1290 TGALLDG
+1290 GADASLDS
-1297 NGKPLNAG
+1297 GKPLTVG
-1305 TYTLIVTLNGYL
+1305 TYTLTVTLQGYL
-1317 FESGLNTATL
+1317 FESGANTATL
-1327 TVYITK
+1327 TVNITK
-1333 LAINATIDTASKI
+1333 LAIEATIDTSSKV
-1346 YGKADPELTF
+1346 YGEADPELTF
-1356 SATGLVGAD
+1356 TTDELVGAD
-1365 GKDDLA
+1365 DKDDLA

-1376 AEGDTVGSYAITG
+1376 EAGDTVGAYAITG
-1389 ESDSVNYTVTFTND
+1389 VSAAVNYTVTFTNN
-1403 GAELFTITKRPINV
+1403 A
-1417 TISAVSKVY
+1417 
-1426 GVTTD
+1426 
-1431 PALTFTF
+1431 
-1438 DEAELQYPDTKD
+1438 
-1450 ALGVT
+1450 
-1455 LTRAS
+1455 
-1460 GDDAG
+1460 
-1465 SYAIGGTSSSAN
+1465 
-1477 YAVTFTNSGEKLFTI
+1477 EKLFTI
-1492 NKRPLHYVL
+1492 DPRPVIVTPLSGQGTIYGESDTGDLEYEVSGGAGTTGSALIGSDVLSGKLGREEGSDARSYAINLGTLTSENNSNYEITLASTTVNYVISPRPLHYVL

-1510 TDGYSLEYGAFN
+1510 TDGYSLEYGAFS
-1522 ATANLS
+1522 ATANLG

-1596 VTVTITSAEKTY
+1596 VTVDIKDITKVY
-1608 GEPDPTFG
+1608 GEANPVFG
-1616 WSHTALAYDELAG
+1616 SDNWSLAAGSVMAKDEDETMLD
-1629 VLGFTVTR
+1629 VTLSLSGD
-1637 EKGED
+1637 GENVID
-1642 VKEGGYALNGTATN
+1642 GGYAITGKWNNSNYAVTFNEGTL
-1656 ANYSVTVAKGS
+1656 TVE
-1667 VLTITKRPI
+1667 KRAI

-1682 DFSSVYGGE
+1682 DFSSVYGE

-1699 TALTLAGGSLAPALP
+1699 TALTLAEGSLAPTLP
-1714 EHADLAA
+1714 AHSDLEA
-1721 AGFSVSFSSGGI
+1721 AGFSISFNKNIS
-1733 RDAKV
+1733 DAGV
-1738 YEGVISASCDNTNYS
+1738 YSRYILASCSNANYS
-1753 VTWTDGEQSADYTVT
+1753 VTWTDGRQSADYTVT

-1781 GDGYSLIYGDFVESK
+1781 GDGYSLIYGEFVESTH
-1796 NVKVR
+1796 VTVS
-1801 GPVTEDGFFGVADG
+1801 GPVTEAGFYDVLSG
-1815 DIITVTP
+1815 DSITVTP
-1822 FYTYTSPSGTQTM
+1822 FYTYTSPGGTQTLA
-1835 GDLSAEVKNV
+1835 DISAEVKNV

-1850 TGNVI
+1850 TGNVV
-1855 YDENTN
+1855 YNGNTLE
-1861 ASNYAVTVEVAAP
+1861 SNYAVTVEVEAP
-1874 GKFFIEKR
+1874 GRFFIEKR
-1882 PVNIIISPQTK
+1882 PVEIILSSQTK
-1893 IYGAT
+1893 TYGDD
-1898 DPETLGE
+1898 DPATLGK
-1905 WGLSG
+1905 WSVSG
-1910 TQPEGGGM
+1910 SQPEGGGIV
-1918 AYGEDHHAVITVAD
+1918 YGEDPHAVITVTD
-1932 VSYGDVKDV
+1932 VSYGDVKDADT
-1941 GVYPLTATATSA
+1941 YTLTAKAESA
-1953 NYSVNVIFG
+1953 NY
-1962 TMTVSSKPVTVTI
+1962 TVTVVDGSMEIKAKEVTVTI
-1975 NSASKVYGEGDPAFE
+1975 TSAEKTYGEPDPAFE
-1990 WSHTALAYDELTE
+1990 WSHTALAYGELAG
-2003 VLGFTVTRET
+2003 VLGFTVTREE
-2013 GEDVREGGYALSGTA
+2013 GEDVKEGGYALSGKA
-2028 TNDNYEVTVAEGSV
+2028 TNANYSVTVAKGSV
-2042 LTINPREV
+2042 LTINPLEI
-2050 SFTVTNAQLPYNM
+2050 SFTVTPAQLPYNM

-2077 KATPSLTTLPYG
+2077 SATPSPTTLPYG
-2089 DTVKVTFTY
+2089 DTVTVTFTY
-2098 KTDKATIVN
+2098 TTDASTIVN

-2121 FLKSDGASAD
+2121 FRKSDGTTSAA
-2131 GNYTVTGEVKCML
+2131 GNYTVAGTVECKL

-2152 INLDDYETAYDFAA
+2152 INLDAYSKTYDFAA
-2166 GGITISLS
+2166 GGITLSLS
-2174 SVKVTVASGATVTP
+2174 SVKVTVASGAAVTP
-2188 ALSAKILSSD
+2188 VISAKILSSD

-2209 EVIISYV
+2209 KVIISYV
-2216 PSSVKTETSVNLK
+2216 PSSVKEETSVNLK
-2229 FVVRAEAEGY
+2229 FVVTAEADGY
-2239 EPGNAEMTVTL
+2239 ESGKAETTITVS
-2250 NKASYDL
+2250 KADYDL
-2257 TGITFEGKT
+2257 TGITFEDKT

-2280 TLPEGLTAEVTHTGD
+2280 ELPKGLTAEVTHTGD

-2304 EFTLTFALTGEE
+2304 TFTLTFDLTGEE
-2316 QNGNIYYSYNLPEAR
+2316 HDEIIYYSYNLPAAR
-2331 TALLTIEKAPV
+2331 TALLTINKAPV
-2342 KITVKP
+2342 KITVNP

-2354 GRTPAASAVKDR
+2354 GKTPAASAVKGK
-2366 DYDIEGTVYAQD
+2366 DYAIEGTVYAQD
-2378 GVLDV
+2378 GVLDD
-2383 LGVKLTING
+2383 LGVKLTVNHG
-2392 SAQAVNA
+2392 AQAVDA
-2399 GKYPLTVS
+2399 GEYPLTVS
-2407 ISNANYELT
+2407 ISNANYALT
-2416 AVNSLYTIEKRPVYI
+2416 AVTGTYTVTQRPVY
-2431 VLTSDYA
+2431 VQLTSAYA
-2438 SKVYGDADPDWSQ
+2438 SKVYGDDDPDWSQ
-2451 VSLAVEP
+2451 VLLAVEP
-2458 YDTGESGTGLV
+2458 YDTGAAGTGLV
-2469 GGDGINE
+2469 GGDGLNALNIE
-2476 LKIIKVTRAEGEA
+2476 SVTRKKGEA
-2489 AGGYAVTV
+2489 VLEGGYAVTV
-2497 ECDEGG
+2497 SCAEGG
-2503 NYYANESRLNAFNI
+2503 NYYVDESRLNAFNI
-2517 APRPLTVILNKDAF
+2517 DPRPLTVILNKDAF

-2538 LVLPDPDDENQL
+2538 LVRPNAADTAQL
-2550 KLKEGFSLVG
+2550 ALKEGFELVG
-2560 EEAGKPLSE
+2560 EEAGKSLAE
-2569 AGFRL
+2569 AGFSL
-2574 YFNDGF
+2574 VFTGNFG
-2580 EGAESAGHLPAGT
+2580 GSAGGIVGAS
-2593 YTNAVRLSAINGNYA
+2593 YTAVGVYREAVRLSFNNDNYS
-2608 VTFEGNVI
+2608 VTFEGGFV
-2616 TADYVVTKR
+2616 ADYTVTKR

-2640 SGELKFE
+2640 NEE
-2647 LSGIQPEKGGLARDE
+2647 LSFEVNDDVQPAKGGLATGE
-2662 EADDIGITLTR
+2662 AADDIGITLTR
-2673 EGGDRPAVG
+2673 EGGDRPDVG
-2682 KYNIDCIVGENS
+2682 KYNIDCIVGETS
-2694 NYDVSVMNSPEVV
+2694 NYEVSVMNSPEVV

-2726 GDEKTPVFTWEMA
+2726 GDETPEFEWKIA
-2739 EGYTMAYDDDVT
+2739 DGDSMAYDDDVT
-2751 ALGIALMLADGA
+2751 ALGIALTLKDGA
-2763 EGVDAGK
+2763 EGVDAGE

-2784 VVFEN
+2784 VIFEN

-2798 AVIDVGGVKV
+2798 AVIDASGVV
-2808 EYVYTGLSFRITEGA
+2808 TEYVYTGGSFWITEGA
-2823 SHDNTDVES
+2823 THNNTDVES
-2832 ATSQLKY
+2832 ETSQLKY
-2839 PDKEFLNVSDSGEYK
+2839 PDKKFLNVSDSGEYK

-2873 IAKATV
+2873 IAKATI
-2879 VFDWSSVEGQEYVYD
+2879 VFDWSGVKGEYVYN
-2894 GTFRY
+2894 GSEQT
-2899 VTGVTVNVYGAAV
+2899 VTGVKVNVDGAAV

-2944 ETRKIPVLRAT
+2944 ETRAIPVLRAT
-2955 IDVSGLTFVSREYI
+2955 IDMSDVSFDSAEYI

-3015 FNAVENLNA
+3015 FNAVENRTA

-3036 LESAVK
+3036 ITSASK
-3042 VFGDEDPAYDFT
+3042 VYGDEDPAYTFA
-3054 LAAEQ
+3054 LAADQ

-3069 TWALDAVVARDPGE
+3069 MWALNAVVARDQGE
-3083 DAGKYALSLTGYDPN
+3083 DAGEYALTLTGYDRN
-3098 YSAVIVSEG
+3098 YSVTIVSEG
-3107 SLTITPRE
+3107 KLTVIPRD

-3130 NEKEVNVNEALTV
+3130 NEKEVTVDEALTV
-3143 AGGSLAPVHADIAA
+3143 ASGSLAPVHADIAA

-3168 VSIVDAKLY
+3168 VSITNAGLY

-3184 LTGGNY
+3184 LIGGNY

-3226 SIDHNAYEI
+3226 SIDSKAYDV
-3235 TAGTLVRGDKLGITI
+3235 TAGTLVKGDDLGITI

-3264 AEYTDLNYDITF
+3264 AEYTNLNYAVAF
-3276 ESGTLIYAVRAV
+3276 ESGVLVYTVRAI

-3309 INSTAPLVFYI
+3309 INSTSPLVFYI
-3320 NGEYAA
+3320 NGEYSA

-3340 ASADDTYREPLNVTV
+3340 ASADDTYREPLAVTV
-3355 IFNILAPEIKH
+3355 VFNILAPEIKH

-3387 EIIREQGREN
+3387 DIIREQGREN

-3419 TAGGTVT
+3419 TEGGTVT

-3457 CVIVRSGE
+3457 CVIIRSGE

-3475 GYIEIAAKD
+3475 GYIEIAAND

-3493 RETLIAVIIVIA
+3493 RETLIAVVIVVA

-3517 YVFRNKAY
+3517 YVFRKKAY

>member
-125 KAEKNGILFSQV
+125 KTEKNGILFSQV

-319 WASDAVFFYSSA
+319 WASDAIFFYSSG
-331 SNRTIY
+331 SRTIY

-346 STSWSYST
+346 STSWAYST

-454 GYVSESYSPSGEPED
+454 GYVSENYSPSGEPED

-520 TETVGG
+520 AETVGG

-639 TATYTNNILKGDG
+639 TATYINNILKGDG

-709 LTKNDNGKTMSKW
+709 LTKNDNGKTMRKW

-735 MEDVNN
+735 MGDVNN

-776 AGDTDNLVLVAG
+776 AGDTTNLVLVAG
-788 DGTET
+788 DGTES
-793 VPNLE
+793 VPNLV
-798 YGDHKSVADG
+798 YGNHTSAADG
-808 NYKVVTIPK
+808 NYKVVTVPK
-817 KAITAKSTVT
+817 SAITAPTTVT
-827 LTEAL
+827 LTE
-832 ANVEPIE
+832 PITPATPIA
-839 DLNQWEHGYVANPI
+839 DLNQWEHGYVADPI
-853 AEEGVPEDCEAVS
+853 TENEIPSDYVGVSSAS
-866 TAWKLKTAIDNN
+866 GLKTAIDNN
-878 SNIVLTKDI
+878 SNIVLTSDI
-887 RNFRGFTHT
+887 LNFRGFTHT
-896 KEYSGILDG
+896 GTYSGILDG

-911 IVAGTN
+911 IVKASAASGN
-917 RSDSTIGG
+917 NIGG
-925 LFATFSGTIKNVRI
+925 LFSTLSGTIKNVRI
-939 VLSFEY
+939 V
-945 LRTVTTDKLATGLIA
+945 VMA
-960 GSIAGGTV
+960 GVNLPS
-968 DNVYV
+968 
-973 YIPDGVSF
+973 SS
-981 GVTGGGYEGYVGAV
+981 YVGAV
-995 AGFADGASYTIINT
+995 AGALSGDAKVNNVSVIINSGVSLISTKSGDNAGGAGGIAGGLLSGAGTVAISNSTVELNGELNATAKWTFIGGFVGHLNGGNINFTDVIFKGTGALNGTASGGEGVHTAAVAVVGGGVKAVTLDGLINAFTGTKTSNKSAYAITFVRNGSNVATPTISHVYTYGGNFSNEGGKTYGTPVDVSAIKAEIKT
-1009 TVDLDGKMHIDGTWV
+1009 TVDGE
-1024 YLAGFVGRSA
+1024 
-1034 TSTSAVTVTMTN
+1034 TV
-1046 NIFKGEGNFSSTTSN
+1046 
-1061 ATQPVF
+1061 PV
-1067 LSATT
+1067 
-1072 IVYQV
+1072 I
-1077 SINDTSIN
+1077 
-1085 DAQATVN
+1085 
-1092 IDGFI
+1092 
-1097 HAFKGGTDYLHDY
+1097 
-1110 SMYGVLTK
+1110 
-1118 NDNGKKMSKWTNNVS
+1118 
-1133 NVYDYDSPMEEV
+1133 
-1145 NNKGTES
+1145 
-1152 TGNNYIDISD
+1152 
-1162 KKATI
+1162 
-1167 SAVAEDASISVTP
+1167 P
-1180 YFPASDTD
+1180 YFPVSAGT
-1188 GKLYLVAGDGQTV
+1188 GNLVLVAGDGTTP
-1201 AGILMYGNIV
+1201 AGVVVYGTTP
-1211 STAEGANG
+1211 STAAGENG
-1219 EYSVITIVKTTIT
+1219 KYSVITIAKDSIA
-1232 AGTTVTLTRPKVIAP
+1232 AGTLVKLTRPRVSAP
-1247 TVSEGSKIYNGFG
+1247 TLSGSDSKTYNGAG
-1260 QGFTI
+1260 QEFTI
-1265 DTLTAPGGIV
+1265 NELKATGEITLG
-1275 LEASDY
+1275 ASDY
-1281 ALTFAVVAG
+1281 TLAFAGASE
-1290 TGALLDG
+1290 GALLDG
-1297 NGKPLNAG
+1297 SGKPLNAG
-1305 TYTLIVTLNGYL
+1305 TYTLTVTLQGYYL

-1365 GKDDLA
+1365 DEDALA
-1371 VTLTR
+1371 VELTR
-1376 AEGDTVGSYAITG
+1376 EEGDTVGSYAITG
-1389 ESDSVNYTVTFTND
+1389 VSASVNYTVTFTND
-1403 GAELFTITKRPINV
+1403 GEALFTINKRPINV

-1431 PALTFTF
+1431 PALTFTV
-1438 DEAELQYPDTKD
+1438 DEAELQYSDTKD

-1455 LTRAS
+1455 LTRDS
-1460 GDDAG
+1460 GDNVG
-1465 SYAIGGTSSSAN
+1465 SYAINGTSSSAN
-1477 YAVTFTNSGEKLFTI
+1477 YAVTFVNNGEKLFTI

-1501 SVKNMNGNA
+1501 SVNNMNGNE

-1552 PGEIK
+1552 PDGGVK
-1557 NVGTYTINAI
+1557 NVGTYTIDAI
-1567 DAAYGETT
+1567 DAAYGENT
-1575 LESNYEIK
+1575 LQTNYDIT
-1583 LDNTVSFKIVAKA
+1583 LDNTVSFEIVAKA
-1596 VTVTITSAEKTY
+1596 VTIDIKDITKVY
-1608 GEPDPTFG
+1608 GEANPVFG
-1616 WSHTALAYDELAG
+1616 SDNWSLASGSSMAYDEAVSALQITLSLTG
-1629 VLGFTVTR
+1629 D
-1637 EKGED
+1637 GENVID
-1642 VKEGGYALNGTATN
+1642 GGYAITGEWSNSNYAVTFNEGTLT
-1656 ANYSVTVAKGS
+1656 VTS
-1667 VLTITKRPI
+1667 RPI

-1682 DFSSVYGGE
+1682 DFSSVYGE

-1699 TALTLAGGSLAPALP
+1699 TALTLAGGSLAPTLP
-1714 EHADLAA
+1714 AHSDLEA
-1721 AGFSVSFSSGGI
+1721 AGFGISFNENISNAGVYGG
-1733 RDAKV
+1733 
-1738 YEGVISASCDNTNYS
+1738 YISASCANTNYA
-1753 VTWTDGEQSADYTVT
+1753 VTWTDGKQSADYTVT

-1796 NVKVR
+1796 NVKVS
-1801 GPVTEDGFFGVADG
+1801 GPVTEAGFYDVASGDG
-1815 DIITVTP
+1815 ITVTP

-1861 ASNYAVTVEVAAP
+1861 ASNYAVTVAVAAP

-1918 AYGEDHHAVITVAD
+1918 AYNENHHAVITVTD
-1932 VSYGDVKDV
+1932 VSYGDNKDK

-1953 NYSVNVIFG
+1953 NYSVNVISGG
-1962 TMTVSSKPVTVTI
+1962 TMTIEPKAVTVTI
-1975 NSASKVYGEGDPAFE
+1975 TSASKVYGEGDPTFG
-1990 WSHTALAYDELTE
+1990 WSHTDLAYDELTE

-2098 KTDKATIVN
+2098 NTTDKATIVN

-2152 INLDDYETAYDFAA
+2152 INLDAYSKTYDFAA

-2229 FVVRAEAEGY
+2229 FVVTAEAEGY

-2304 EFTLTFALTGEE
+2304 KFTLTFALTGEE

-2378 GVLDV
+2378 GVLDD

-2392 SAQAVNA
+2392 GAQAVNA
-2399 GKYPLTVS
+2399 GEYPLTVS

-2497 ECDEGG
+2497 ERDEGG
-2503 NYYANESRLNAFNI
+2503 NYYADESRLNAFNI
-2517 APRPLTVILNKDAF
+2517 ASRPLTVILNKDAF

-2560 EEAGKPLSE
+2560 AEKDMTLAQ
-2569 AGFRL
+2569 AGFSIA
-2574 YFNDGF
+2574 FTGNFG
-2580 EGAESAGHLPAGT
+2580 GSAGGIVGVE
-2593 YTNAVRLSAINGNYA
+2593 YTAVGVYKGVVRLSCTNNNYS
-2608 VTFEGNVI
+2608 VTYEGGF
-2616 TADYVVTKR
+2616 TADYTVTKR

-2647 LSGIQPEKGGLARDE
+2647 LSGIQPEKGGLAWGE
-2662 EADDIGITLTR
+2662 TADDIGIKLTR

-2726 GDEKTPVFTWEMA
+2726 GDEKTPVFTWKMA
-2739 EGYTMAYDDDVT
+2739 EGYTMAYDDDET

-2763 EGVDAGK
+2763 AGVDAGS

-2779 GTNYL
+2779 LGNYL

-2863 LAAEA
+2863 YEAEA

-2999 VGTTEA
+2999 AGTTEA

-3015 FNAVENLNA
+3015 FNAVENMNA

-3069 TWALDAVVARDPGE
+3069 MWALDAVVARDPGE

-3130 NEKEVNVNEALTV
+3130 NEKEVNVNEAFTV

-3157 SGAVSVSFAEG
+3157 AGAVSVSVAEG
-3168 VSIVDAKLY
+3168 VSIIDAGVY
-3177 ENAVIFT
+3177 ENAIVFT
-3184 LTGGNY
+3184 LVGGNY
-3190 AATFEGTTENVVTA
+3190 AASFEGVSENVMTA

-3226 SIDHNAYEI
+3226 SIDSKAYDV
-3235 TAGTLVRGDKLGITI
+3235 TAGTLVKGDDLGITI
-3250 SAGAELD
+3250 SQGDLLG

-3264 AEYTDLNYDITF
+3264 AEYTNLNYAVAF
-3276 ESGTLIYAVRAV
+3276 ESGVLVYTVRAV
-3288 ITAVTPA
+3288 ITAVTPE

-3320 NGEYAA
+3320 NGEYSA
-3326 NRFVEPGHYVVTIS
+3326 NNFVEPGHYVVTIS

-3366 EADGAEISVSTDTG
+3366 EEDGAEISVSTETG

-3426 LGEYIRNNAAGEDL
+3426 LGEYIRNNAGEDL

-3457 CVIVRSGE
+3457 CVIIRSGE
-3465 ANMETVEVKD
+3465 ASMETVDVKD

-3493 RETLIAVIIVIA
+3493 RETLIAVIIIA
-3505 VFAIAML
+3505 AAFAIAML

>member
-125 KAEKNGILFSQV
+125 KTEKNGILFSQV

-319 WASDAVFFYSSA
+319 WASDAIFFYSGS
-331 SNRTIY
+331 SRTIY

-378 DNAVAFVYN
+378 NNAVAFVYN

-520 TETVGG
+520 AETVGG

-544 DYTRTATS
+544 DYTRNVTAE
-552 NKLGTG
+552 NKATG
-558 IIAGKLGGTVDNVYV
+558 IIAGNLDGGTVDNVYV
-573 YIPSN
+573 YIPSG
-578 VTFGATGS
+578 VTFGVTGGGQS
-586 QEGYVGAV
+586 GFLGAV
-594 AGVADGTSYTI
+594 AGDGSGAPYTI
-605 KNTTVDI
+605 RNTTVDI
-612 DGKIHLDGSWVYMAG
+612 EGTIQLNGNWVYLAA
-627 FVGKSATGSSAV
+627 FVGRTGVGSSSDTNKFTLV
-639 TATYTNNILKGDG
+639 NNIIRGEG
-652 SYSSNTSNGTEPI
+652 HFHSTASNSAEPVYI
-665 YLAATTV
+665 AATTV
-672 LFQAGT
+672 MFPTGT
-678 GNPQS
+678 TMPK
-683 TINIDGFIN
+683 IKIDGFIN
-692 AFTSGTAN
+692 DFQGSVSATA
-700 LNDYSMYGV
+700 YSMYGI
-709 LTKNDNGKTMSKW
+709 LTKNNHKGNISNDGID
-722 TYNVSNVY
+722 YDVSNIY
-730 DYGSP
+730 DYDTP
-735 MEDVNN
+735 LADADK
-741 KGTTTGNNYIDVSQ
+741 KGTGNTFIDLSEI
-755 KRSTVSTAVD
+755 RSTVSTTVE
-765 SYAIGVTPYFP
+765 SSTIKVTPYFP
-776 AGDTDNLVLVAG
+776 ASDEEGKLLYLVAG
-788 DGTET
+788 DGTES
-793 VPNLE
+793 VPNLV
-798 YGDHKSVADG
+798 YGNHTSAADG
-808 NYKVVTIPK
+808 NYKVVTVPK
-817 KAITAKSTVT
+817 SAITAPTTVT
-827 LTEAL
+827 LTE
-832 ANVEPIE
+832 PITPATPIA
-839 DLNQWEHGYVANPI
+839 DLNQWEHGYVADPI
-853 AEEGVPEDCEAVS
+853 TENEIPSDYVGVSSAS
-866 TAWKLKTAIDNN
+866 GLKTAIDNN
-878 SNIVLTKDI
+878 SNIVLTSDI
-887 RNFRGFTHT
+887 LNFRGFTHT
-896 KEYSGILDG
+896 GTYSGILDG

-911 IVAGTN
+911 IVKASAASGN
-917 RSDSTIGG
+917 NIGG
-925 LFATFSGTIKNVRI
+925 LFSTLSGTIKNVRI
-939 VLSFEY
+939 V
-945 LRTVTTDKLATGLIA
+945 VMA
-960 GSIAGGTV
+960 GVNLPS
-968 DNVYV
+968 
-973 YIPDGVSF
+973 SS
-981 GVTGGGYEGYVGAV
+981 YVGAV
-995 AGFADGASYTIINT
+995 AGALSGDAKVNNVSVIINSGVSLISTKSGDNAGGAGGIAGGLLSGAGTVAISNSTVELNGELNATAKWTFIGGFVGHLNGGNINFTDVIFKGTGALNGTASGGEGVHTAAVAVVGGGVKAVTLDGLINAFTGTKTSNKSAYAITFVRNGSNVATPTISHVYTYGGNFSNEGGMTYGTPVDVSAIKAEIKT
-1009 TVDLDGKMHIDGTWV
+1009 TVDGE
-1024 YLAGFVGRSA
+1024 
-1034 TSTSAVTVTMTN
+1034 TV
-1046 NIFKGEGNFSSTTSN
+1046 
-1061 ATQPVF
+1061 PV
-1067 LSATT
+1067 
-1072 IVYQV
+1072 I
-1077 SINDTSIN
+1077 
-1085 DAQATVN
+1085 
-1092 IDGFI
+1092 
-1097 HAFKGGTDYLHDY
+1097 
-1110 SMYGVLTK
+1110 
-1118 NDNGKKMSKWTNNVS
+1118 
-1133 NVYDYDSPMEEV
+1133 
-1145 NNKGTES
+1145 
-1152 TGNNYIDISD
+1152 
-1162 KKATI
+1162 
-1167 SAVAEDASISVTP
+1167 P
-1180 YFPASDTD
+1180 YFPVSAGT
-1188 GKLYLVAGDGQTV
+1188 GNLVLVAGDGTTP
-1201 AGILMYGNIV
+1201 AGVVVYGTTP
-1211 STAEGANG
+1211 STAAGENG
-1219 EYSVITIVKTTIT
+1219 KYSVITIAKDSIA
-1232 AGTTVTLTRPKVIAP
+1232 AGTLVKLTRPRVYAP
-1247 TVSEGSKIYNGFG
+1247 TISGSDSKTYNGEG
-1260 QGFTI
+1260 QEFTI
-1265 DTLTAPGGIV
+1265 NTLTAPGGIT
-1275 LEASDY
+1275 LGASDY
-1281 ALTFAVVAG
+1281 ALTYAVAE
-1290 TGALLDG
+1290 GASEGASLDS
-1297 NGKPLNAG
+1297 GKPLTVG
-1305 TYTLIVTLNGYL
+1305 TYTLTVTLQGYL
-1317 FESGLNTATL
+1317 FESGANTATL

-1333 LAINATIDTASKI
+1333 LAIEATIDTASKV
-1346 YGKADPELTF
+1346 YGEADPELTF
-1356 SATGLVGAD
+1356 TTDELVGAD
-1365 GKDDLA
+1365 DKDDLA

-1376 AEGDTVGSYAITG
+1376 EAGDTVGSYAITG
-1389 ESDSVNYTVTFTND
+1389 KSASVNYTVTFTND
-1403 GAELFTITKRPINV
+1403 GEALFTINKRPINV

-1431 PALTFTF
+1431 PALTFTV
-1438 DEAELQYPDTKD
+1438 DEAELQYSDTKD

-1455 LTRAS
+1455 LTRVS
-1460 GDDAG
+1460 GVNAG
-1465 SYAIGGTSSSAN
+1465 SYAINGTSSSAN
-1477 YAVTFTNSGEKLFTI
+1477 YAVTFVNNGEKLFTI

-1501 SVKNMNGNA
+1501 SVNNMNGNE
-1510 TDGYSLEYGAFN
+1510 TDGYSLEYGEFS
-1522 ATANLS
+1522 ATANLG

-1552 PGEIK
+1552 PDGGVK
-1557 NVGTYTINAI
+1557 NVGTYTIDAI
-1567 DAAYGETT
+1567 DAAYGENT
-1575 LESNYEIK
+1575 LQTNYDIT
-1583 LDNTVSFKIVAKA
+1583 LDNTVSFEIVAKA
-1596 VTVTITSAEKTY
+1596 VTIDIKDITKVY
-1608 GEPDPTFG
+1608 GEANPVFG
-1616 WSHTALAYDELAG
+1616 SDNWSLASGSSMAYDEAVSALDVTLSLTGDG
-1629 VLGFTVTR
+1629 VAVGGYTINGAWNNTNYEVTFNEGTLTVT
-1637 EKGED
+1637 
-1642 VKEGGYALNGTATN
+1642 
-1656 ANYSVTVAKGS
+1656 S
-1667 VLTITKRPI
+1667 RPI

-1682 DFSSVYGGE
+1682 DFSSVYGE

-1699 TALTLAGGSLAPALP
+1699 TALTLAGGSLAPTLP
-1714 EHADLAA
+1714 AHSDLEA
-1721 AGFSVSFSSGGI
+1721 AGFGISFNENISNAGVYGG
-1733 RDAKV
+1733 
-1738 YEGVISASCDNTNYS
+1738 YISASCANTNYA
-1753 VTWTDGEQSADYTVT
+1753 VTWTDGKQSADYTVT

-1850 TGNVI
+1850 TGSVA
-1855 YDENTN
+1855 YGGN
-1861 ASNYAVTVEVAAP
+1861 ALEKNYAVTVEVAAP

-1975 NSASKVYGEGDPAFE
+1975 NSASKVYGEDDPAFE

-2098 KTDKATIVN
+2098 NTTDKATIVN

-2152 INLDDYETAYDFAA
+2152 INLDAYSKTYDFAA

-2216 PSSVKTETSVNLK
+2216 PSLVKTETSVNLK
-2229 FVVRAEAEGY
+2229 FVVTAEAEGY

-2280 TLPEGLTAEVTHTGD
+2280 ELPEGLTAEVTHTGD

-2304 EFTLTFALTGEE
+2304 KFTLTFALTGEE
-2316 QNGNIYYSYNLPEAR
+2316 QNGIIYYSYNLPAAR

-2378 GVLDV
+2378 GVLDD

-2392 SAQAVNA
+2392 GAQAVNA
-2399 GKYPLTVS
+2399 GEYPLTVS

-2531 VSVYGEA
+2531 VSVYGEP
-2538 LVLPDPDDENQL
+2538 LVTPNADDENQL

-2574 YFNDGF
+2574 YFNDNF

-2593 YTNAVRLSAINGNYA
+2593 YTNAVWLSAINGNYA

-2647 LSGIQPEKGGLARDE
+2647 LSGIQPEKGGLAWGE
-2662 EADDIGITLTR
+2662 TADDIGITLTR

-2726 GDEKTPVFTWEMA
+2726 GDETPVVFTWKMA
-2739 EGYTMAYDDDVT
+2739 EGYTMAYDDDET

-2763 EGVDAGK
+2763 AGVDAGS

-2863 LAAEA
+2863 YEAEA

-3015 FNAVENLNA
+3015 FNAVENMNA

-3042 VFGDEDPAYDFT
+3042 VFGDEDPAYTFA

-3069 TWALDAVVARDPGE
+3069 MWALNAVVARDPGE
-3083 DAGKYALSLTGYDPN
+3083 EAGKYALSLTGYDPN

-3130 NEKEVNVNEALTV
+3130 NEKEVNVNEAFTV

-3157 SGAVSVSFAEG
+3157 AGAVSVSVAEG
-3168 VSIVDAKLY
+3168 VSIIDAGVY
-3177 ENAVIFT
+3177 ENAIVFT
-3184 LTGGNY
+3184 LVGGNY
-3190 AATFEGTTENVVTA
+3190 AASFEGVSENVMTA

-3226 SIDHNAYEI
+3226 SIDSKAYDV
-3235 TAGTLVRGDKLGITI
+3235 TAGTLVKGDDLGITI
-3250 SAGAELD
+3250 SQGDLLG

-3264 AEYTDLNYDITF
+3264 AEYTNLNYAVAF
-3276 ESGTLIYAVRAV
+3276 ESGVLVYTVRAV
-3288 ITAVTPA
+3288 ITAVTPE

-3309 INSTAPLVFYI
+3309 INSTAPLVFYV

-3326 NRFVEPGHYVVTIS
+3326 NNFVEPGHYVVTIS

-3366 EADGAEISVSTDTG
+3366 EEDGAEISVSTETG

-3426 LGEYIRNNAAGEDL
+3426 LGEYIRNNAGEDL

-3457 CVIVRSGE
+3457 CVIIRSGE
-3465 ANMETVEVKD
+3465 ASMETVDVKD

-3493 RETLIAVIIVIA
+3493 RETLIAVIIIA
-3505 VFAIAML
+3505 AAFAIAML

>member
-125 KAEKNGILFSQV
+125 KTEKNGILFSQV

-150 GGSTAQRIDIGD
+150 GSTAQRIDIGD

-183 RVVIQSNVVFHAATQ
+183 RVVIQSKVVFHAATQ

-304 NDFSGSYEYNGAGAA
+304 NDFSGSYEDNNGAGAA

-399 QPANSSTKYYPA
+399 QPANSSKKYYPA

-428 TYSATLGTFAFDT
+428 TYNATLGTFAFDT

-520 TETVGG
+520 AETVGG

-776 AGDTDNLVLVAG
+776 AGDTTNLVLVAG
-788 DGTET
+788 DGTES
-793 VPNLE
+793 VPNLV
-798 YGDHKSVADG
+798 YGNHTSAADG
-808 NYKVVTIPK
+808 NYKVVTVPK
-817 KAITAKSTVT
+817 SAITAPTTVT
-827 LTEAL
+827 LTE
-832 ANVEPIE
+832 PITPATPIA
-839 DLNQWEHGYVANPI
+839 DLNQWEHGYVADPI
-853 AEEGVPEDCEAVS
+853 TENEIPSDYVGVSSASV
-866 TAWKLKTAIDNN
+866 LKTAIDNN
-878 SNIVLTKDI
+878 SNIVLTGDI

-896 KEYSGILDG
+896 GTYSGILDG

-911 IVAGTN
+911 IVKASAASGN
-917 RSDSTIGG
+917 NIGG
-925 LFATFSGTIKNVRI
+925 LFSTLSGTIKNVRI
-939 VLSFEY
+939 V
-945 LRTVTTDKLATGLIA
+945 VMA
-960 GSIAGGTV
+960 GVNLPST
-968 DNVYV
+968 
-973 YIPDGVSF
+973 S
-981 GVTGGGYEGYVGAV
+981 YVGAV
-995 AGFADGASYTIINT
+995 AGALSGDAKVNNVSVIINSGVSLIST
-1009 TVDLDGKMHIDGTWV
+1009 KSGDNAGGAGGIAGGLVSGAGTVAISNSTVELNGELNATAKWTFIG
-1024 YLAGFVGRSA
+1024 GFVGQLNGGNINFTNVNFKGTGALNGTASGGEGVHTA
-1034 TSTSAVTVTMTN
+1034 AVAVIGGGVNAVTLDGLINAFTGTKTSNKSAYAITFVRNGSNAATPTISHVYN
-1046 NIFKGEGNFSSTTSN
+1046 YGGNFSNEGGMTYGT
-1061 ATQPVF
+1061 PVDV
-1067 LSATT
+1067 SA
-1072 IVYQV
+1072 IKAE
-1077 SINDTSIN
+1077 IK
-1085 DAQATVN
+1085 TVV
-1092 IDGFI
+1092 DGETVPVI
-1097 HAFKGGTDYLHDY
+1097 
-1110 SMYGVLTK
+1110 
-1118 NDNGKKMSKWTNNVS
+1118 
-1133 NVYDYDSPMEEV
+1133 
-1145 NNKGTES
+1145 
-1152 TGNNYIDISD
+1152 
-1162 KKATI
+1162 
-1167 SAVAEDASISVTP
+1167 P
-1180 YFPASDTD
+1180 YFPVSAGT
-1188 GKLYLVAGDGQTV
+1188 GNLVLVAGDGTTP
-1201 AGILMYGNIV
+1201 AGVVVYGTTT
-1211 STAEGANG
+1211 STAAGENG
-1219 EYSVITIVKTTIT
+1219 KYSVITIAKDSIA
-1232 AGTTVTLTRPKVIAP
+1232 AGTLVKLTRPRVSAP
-1247 TVSEGSKIYNGFG
+1247 TLSGSDSKTYNGAG
-1260 QGFTI
+1260 QEFTI
-1265 DTLTAPGGIV
+1265 NELKATGEITLG
-1275 LEASDY
+1275 ASDY
-1281 ALTFAVVAG
+1281 TLAFAGASE
-1290 TGALLDG
+1290 GALLDG
-1297 NGKPLNAG
+1297 SGKPLNAG
-1305 TYTLIVTLNGYL
+1305 TYTLTVTLQGYYL

-1365 GKDDLA
+1365 DKDALA

-1376 AEGDTVGSYAITG
+1376 TAGDTVGSYAING
-1389 ESDSVNYTVTFTND
+1389 VSEAANYTVTFTND
-1403 GAELFTITKRPINV
+1403 GEALFTINKRPINV

-1431 PALTFTF
+1431 PALTFTV
-1438 DEAELQYPDTKD
+1438 DEAELQYSDTKD

-1455 LTRAS
+1455 LTRVS
-1460 GDDAG
+1460 GVNAG
-1465 SYAIGGTSSSAN
+1465 SYAINGTSSSAN
-1477 YAVTFTNSGEKLFTI
+1477 YAVTFVNNGEKLFTI
-1492 NKRPLHYVL
+1492 NKRPLRYVL

-1510 TDGYSLEYGAFN
+1510 TDGYSLEYGEFS
-1522 ATANLS
+1522 ATANLG

-1552 PGEIK
+1552 PDGGVK
-1557 NVGTYTINAI
+1557 NVDTYTINAI
-1567 DAAYGETT
+1567 DAAYGENT
-1575 LESNYEIK
+1575 LQTNYDIT
-1583 LDNTVSFKIVAKA
+1583 LDNTVSFKIVAKPVTIDIKDITKVYGEANPVFTWEMAEGYKMAYDDDLSMLGVALMLKDGDGVDVGDYAIIGAWNNTNYA
-1596 VTVTITSAEKTY
+1596 VTFNEGTLTVEKR
-1608 GEPDPTFG
+1608 
-1616 WSHTALAYDELAG
+1616 A
-1629 VLGFTVTR
+1629 
-1637 EKGED
+1637 
-1642 VKEGGYALNGTATN
+1642 
-1656 ANYSVTVAKGS
+1656 
-1667 VLTITKRPI
+1667 I

-1682 DFSSVYGGE
+1682 DFSSVYGE
-1691 SLAEVTVA
+1691 PLAEVTVA
-1699 TALTLAGGSLAPALP
+1699 TALTLAEGTLAPTLP
-1714 EHADLAA
+1714 AHADLEK
-1721 AGFSVSFSSGGI
+1721 AGFSISFNENIS
-1733 RDAKV
+1733 DAGV
-1738 YEGVISASCDNTNYS
+1738 YSRYISASCANTNYA
-1753 VTWTDGEQSADYTVT
+1753 VTWTDGKQSADYTVM
-1768 ARPVKYTITLSEM
+1768 ARPVKYTITLSGM
-1781 GDGYSLIYGDFVESK
+1781 DDDYSLIYGDFKSD
-1796 NVKVR
+1796 NVKVS
-1801 GPVTEDGFFGVADG
+1801 GPVMTEDGFYDVADG

-1822 FYTYTSPSGTQTM
+1822 FYTYTSPSGTQTLA
-1835 GDLSAEVKNV
+1835 DISAEVKNV

-1882 PVNIIISPQTK
+1882 PVNIILSSQTK
-1893 IYGAT
+1893 IYGDD
-1898 DPETLGE
+1898 DPATLGE
-1905 WGLSG
+1905 WSLSG

-1918 AYGEDHHAVITVAD
+1918 AYYETPSTVITVTD
-1932 VSYGDVKDV
+1932 VRYGDVKDV
-1941 GVYPLTATATSA
+1941 GTYTLTAKAESA
-1953 NYSVNVIFG
+1953 NYTVEVANG
-1962 TMTVSSKPVTVTI
+1962 AMTIEPKAVTVTI
-1975 NSASKVYGEGDPAFE
+1975 TSASKVYGDDDPTFE
-1990 WSHTALAYDELTE
+1990 WSHTDLAYDELTE
-2003 VLGFTVTRET
+2003 VLGFTVTREK
-2013 GEDVREGGYALSGTA
+2013 GEDVREGGYALSGKA
-2028 TNDNYEVTVAEGSV
+2028 TNDNYSVTVAEGSV
-2042 LTINPREV
+2042 LTIKPREI

-2071 PAMLGA
+2071 PAELGA
-2077 KATPSLTTLPYG
+2077 AATPQGTLPYG
-2089 DTVKVTFTY
+2089 DRVSVTFTY
-2098 KTDKATIVN
+2098 NTDRATIVG
-2107 ALKGEYAYIDTAIT
+2107 ALKGEYAYIDTAKT

-2144 VVVSGDLI
+2144 VVVAGDLI

-2166 GGITISLS
+2166 GGITLSLS

-2229 FVVRAEAEGY
+2229 FVVTAEADGY
-2239 EPGNAEMTVTL
+2239 EPGNAEMTITL

-2257 TGITFEGKT
+2257 TGITFEDKVI
-2266 AGYNGAAHEITYTG
+2266 GYDGTAHEIGYTDE
-2280 TLPEGLTAEVTHTGD
+2280 LPEGLTAEVTHTGD

-2304 EFTLTFALTGEE
+2304 EFTLTFDLTGEE
-2316 QNGNIYYSYNLPEAR
+2316 QNGNIYYSYNLPAAR

-2342 KITVKP
+2342 KITVNS

-2378 GVLDV
+2378 GVLDD

-2392 SAQAVNA
+2392 GAQAVDA
-2399 GKYPLTVS
+2399 GEYELSVS
-2407 ISNANYELT
+2407 ITNTNYALT
-2416 AVNSLYTIEKRPVYI
+2416 AVNDTYTITRRPVY
-2431 VLTSDYA
+2431 VQLTSAYA
-2438 SKVYGDADPDWSQ
+2438 SKVYSNEDPDWLQ
-2451 VSLAVEP
+2451 VSFAVEP
-2458 YDTGESGTGLV
+2458 YDTGAAGTGLV
-2469 GGDGINE
+2469 GGDGLNALNIE
-2476 LKIIKVTRAEGEA
+2476 SVIREKGEA
-2489 AGGYAVTV
+2489 VLEGGYAVTLS
-2497 ECDEGG
+2497 CAEGG
-2503 NYYANESRLNAFNI
+2503 NYYVDESYLRAFTI
-2517 APRPLTVILNKDAF
+2517 RPRPLTVILNKDAF

-2538 LVLPDPDDENQL
+2538 LVTPNANDENQL

-2560 EEAGKPLSE
+2560 EEKDMTLAQ
-2569 AGFRL
+2569 AGFSIA
-2574 YFNDGF
+2574 FTGDFG
-2580 EGAESAGHLPAGT
+2580 GSAGGIAGVE
-2593 YTNAVRLSAINGNYA
+2593 YTAVGVYEGVVRLSCTNGNYS
-2608 VTFEGNVI
+2608 VTFEGGF
-2616 TADYVVTKR
+2616 TADYTVTKR

-2662 EADDIGITLTR
+2662 AADDIGITLTR

-2682 KYNIDCIVGENS
+2682 KYNIDCIVKENS

-2707 YEVTAREIKIIIN
+2707 YEVTPREVGIVISP
-2720 DAEKTY
+2720 AEKTY
-2726 GDEKTPVFTWEMA
+2726 GDETPEFEWKIA
-2739 EGYTMAYDDDVT
+2739 DGDSMAYDDDLT
-2751 ALGIALMLADGA
+2751 MLGVALMLADGA
-2763 EGVDAGK
+2763 AGVDAGS

-2779 GTNYL
+2779 LGNYA
-2784 VVFEN
+2784 VIFEN

-2808 EYVYTGLSFRITEGA
+2808 EYVYTGRSFRITEGA

-2832 ATSQLKY
+2832 STAQLKY
-2839 PDKEFLNVSDSGEYK
+2839 PDKEFLNVSDSGKYT

-2944 ETRKIPVLRAT
+2944 ETRAIPVLRAT

-2982 LPWGIEGVKYAG
+2982 LPWGIEGVNYAG

-2999 VGTTEA
+2999 AGTTEA
-3005 VAEFVYNANN
+3005 VAEFIYNANN
-3015 FNAVENLNA
+3015 FNAVENMTA
-3024 TLTITPRPVAIE
+3024 TLTITPRPVAIDIS
-3036 LESAVK
+3036 SASK
-3042 VFGDEDPAYDFT
+3042 VFGDEDPEFGFA
-3054 LAAEQ
+3054 LAADQ

-3069 TWALDAVVARDPGE
+3069 MWALNAVVARDQGE
-3083 DAGKYALSLTGYDPN
+3083 DAGEYALSLTGYDPN

-3177 ENAVIFT
+3177 ENVVIFT

-3204 DYTVTRRE
+3204 SYTVTRRE
-3212 ITVKLRDQRLLKEE
+3212 ITVKLRDPLNSAIRDCSRKKA
-3226 SIDHNAYEI
+3226 SIR
-3235 TAGTLVRGDKLGITI
+3235 TLTI
-3250 SAGAELD
+3250 SP
-3257 VDRYELV
+3257 
-3264 AEYTDLNYDITF
+3264 
-3276 ESGTLIYAVRAV
+3276 RALSSRA
-3288 ITAVTPA
+3288 T
-3295 DFLYTGEPFAIDVT
+3295 
-3309 INSTAPLVFYI
+3309 
-3320 NGEYAA
+3320 
-3326 NRFVEPGHYVVTIS
+3326 HS
-3340 ASADDTYREPLNVTV
+3340 A
-3355 IFNILAPEIKH
+3355 
-3366 EADGAEISVSTDTG
+3366 
-3380 FYPEDSF
+3380 
-3387 EIIREQGREN
+3387 
-3397 STIAEMISGEYTIV
+3397 
-3411 DGYVLNVS
+3411 
-3419 TAGGTVT
+3419 
-3426 LGEYIRNNAAGEDL
+3426 
-3440 VVRIKVPEEYA
+3440 
-3451 NSATVE
+3451 
-3457 CVIVRSGE
+3457 
-3465 ANMETVEVKD
+3465 
-3475 GYIEIAAKD
+3475 
-3484 VEAVAFIAE
+3484 
-3493 RETLIAVIIVIA
+3493 
-3505 VFAIAML
+3505 
-3512 LLGCF
+3512 
-3517 YVFRNKAY
+3517 

>member
-125 KAEKNGILFSQV
+125 KTEKNGILFSQV

-319 WASDAVFFYSSA
+319 WASDAIFFYSGS
-331 SNRTIY
+331 SSRTIY

-378 DNAVAFVYN
+378 NNAVAFVYN

-520 TETVGG
+520 AETVGG

-612 DGKIHLDGSWVYMAG
+612 DGKMHLDGTYVYMAG

-683 TINIDGFIN
+683 TMNIDGFIN
-692 AFTSGTAN
+692 AFKGETKN

-709 LTKNDNGKTMSKW
+709 LTKNDNGKTMKKW
-722 TYNVSNVY
+722 TNNVSNVY

-776 AGDTDNLVLVAG
+776 AGDTTNLVLVAG

-793 VPNLE
+793 VPKLE
-798 YGDHKSVADG
+798 YGEYESKEDG

-817 KAITAKSTVT
+817 TAITAKSTVT

-832 ANVEPIE
+832 ANATKIE

-878 SNIVLTKDI
+878 SNIVLTSDI
-887 RNFRGFTHT
+887 LNFRGFTHT
-896 KEYSGILDG
+896 KEYSGTLDG

-1061 ATQPVF
+1061 TTQPVF

-1232 AGTTVTLTRPKVIAP
+1232 AGATVTLTRPRVSAP
-1247 TVSEGSKIYNGFG
+1247 TLSGSDSKTYNGAG
-1260 QGFTI
+1260 QDFTI
-1265 DTLTAPGGIV
+1265 NELTATGGIK
-1275 LEASDY
+1275 LGASDY
-1281 ALTFAVVAG
+1281 TLAFAVVAD

-1297 NGKPLNAG
+1297 DGKPLNAG
-1305 TYTLIVTLNGYL
+1305 TYTLTVTLQGYYL

-1346 YGKADPELTF
+1346 YGEADPELTF
-1356 SATGLVGAD
+1356 TTDGLVGAD
-1365 GKDDLA
+1365 VKDDLA
-1371 VTLTR
+1371 VKLTR
-1376 AEGDTVGSYAITG
+1376 ADGNNAGNYAING
-1389 ESDSVNYTVTFTND
+1389 VSAAANYTVTFSNND
-1403 GAELFTITKRPINV
+1403 AELFNITQRPINV

-1431 PALTFTF
+1431 PALTFIV
-1438 DEAELQYPDTKD
+1438 DEAELQYSDTKD

-1455 LTRAS
+1455 LTRVS
-1460 GDDAG
+1460 GDNVG
-1465 SYAIGGTSSSAN
+1465 SYAINGTSSSAN
-1477 YAVTFTNSGEKLFTI
+1477 YAVTFVNNGEKLFTI

-1501 SVKNMNGNA
+1501 SVKNMNGNE
-1510 TDGYSLEYGAFN
+1510 TDGYSLEYGAFS
-1522 ATANLS
+1522 ATANLG

-1538 AVVAGESVTVTPKL
+1538 AVVAGESVTVKPFYTYTS
-1552 PGEIK
+1552 PGGTQDPTDVSAEVK
-1557 NVGTYTINAI
+1557 NVGVYSVTELTASF
-1567 DAAYGETT
+1567 GEGT
-1575 LESNYEIK
+1575 SKDNYEII
-1583 LDNTVSFKIVAKA
+1583 LDNTVSFEIVAKA
-1596 VTVTITSAEKTY
+1596 VTVDIKDITKVY
-1608 GEPDPTFG
+1608 GEANPVFG
-1616 WSHTALAYDELAG
+1616 SDDWELATGSSMAYDEAVSALQITLSLTG
-1629 VLGFTVTR
+1629 D
-1637 EKGED
+1637 GENVID
-1642 VKEGGYALNGTATN
+1642 GGYAITGAWNNTNYEVTFNEGTLT
-1656 ANYSVTVAKGS
+1656 VTS
-1667 VLTITKRPI
+1667 RPI

-1682 DFSSVYGGE
+1682 DFSSVYGE
-1691 SLAEVTVA
+1691 PLAEVTVA
-1699 TALTLAGGSLAPALP
+1699 TALTLAEGTLAPTLP
-1714 EHADLAA
+1714 AHADLEK
-1721 AGFSVSFSSGGI
+1721 AGFSISFNKNFSDAGVYGG
-1733 RDAKV
+1733 
-1738 YEGVISASCDNTNYS
+1738 YISASCANTNYA
-1753 VTWTDGEQSADYTVT
+1753 VTWTDGKQSADYTVT

-1796 NVKVR
+1796 NVKVS
-1801 GPVTEDGFFGVADG
+1801 GPVTEAGFYDVASGDG
-1815 DIITVTP
+1815 ITVTP

-1861 ASNYAVTVEVAAP
+1861 ASNYAVTVAVAAP

-1898 DPETLGE
+1898 DPETRGE

-1918 AYGEDHHAVITVAD
+1918 ADGEDHHAVITVAD

-1953 NYSVNVIFG
+1953 NYSVNVISGG
-1962 TMTVSSKPVTVTI
+1962 TMTIEPKAVTVTI
-1975 NSASKVYGEGDPAFE
+1975 TSASKVYGEGDPTFG
-1990 WSHTALAYDELTE
+1990 WSHTDLAYDELTE

-2013 GEDVREGGYALSGTA
+2013 GEDVREGGYALSGKA
-2028 TNDNYEVTVAEGSV
+2028 TNDNYSVTVAEGSV
-2042 LTINPREV
+2042 LTIKPREI

-2098 KTDKATIVN
+2098 NTTDKAAIVSEP
-2107 ALKGEYAYIDTAIT
+2107 KGEYAYIDTAIT

-2152 INLDDYETAYDFAA
+2152 INLDAYSKTYDFAA
-2166 GGITISLS
+2166 GGPNTLIST
-2174 SVKVTVASGATVTP
+2174 VKVTA
-2188 ALSAKILSSD
+2188 
-2198 GLTEYFVSADG
+2198 
-2209 EVIISYV
+2209 
-2216 PSSVKTETSVNLK
+2216 
-2229 FVVRAEAEGY
+2229 
-2239 EPGNAEMTVTL
+2239 
-2250 NKASYDL
+2250 
-2257 TGITFEGKT
+2257 
-2266 AGYNGAAHEITYTG
+2266 
-2280 TLPEGLTAEVTHTGD
+2280 
-2295 NVNYTEAGA
+2295 
-2304 EFTLTFALTGEE
+2304 
-2316 QNGNIYYSYNLPEAR
+2316 
-2331 TALLTIEKAPV
+2331 
-2342 KITVKP
+2342 
-2348 QSSVYD
+2348 
-2354 GRTPAASAVKDR
+2354 
-2366 DYDIEGTVYAQD
+2366 
-2378 GVLDV
+2378 
-2383 LGVKLTING
+2383 
-2392 SAQAVNA
+2392 
-2399 GKYPLTVS
+2399 
-2407 ISNANYELT
+2407 
-2416 AVNSLYTIEKRPVYI
+2416 
-2431 VLTSDYA
+2431 
-2438 SKVYGDADPDWSQ
+2438 
-2451 VSLAVEP
+2451 
-2458 YDTGESGTGLV
+2458 
-2469 GGDGINE
+2469 
-2476 LKIIKVTRAEGEA
+2476 
-2489 AGGYAVTV
+2489 
-2497 ECDEGG
+2497 
-2503 NYYANESRLNAFNI
+2503 
-2517 APRPLTVILNKDAF
+2517 
-2531 VSVYGEA
+2531 
-2538 LVLPDPDDENQL
+2538 
-2550 KLKEGFSLVG
+2550 
-2560 EEAGKPLSE
+2560 
-2569 AGFRL
+2569 
-2574 YFNDGF
+2574 
-2580 EGAESAGHLPAGT
+2580 
-2593 YTNAVRLSAINGNYA
+2593 
-2608 VTFEGNVI
+2608 
-2616 TADYVVTKR
+2616 
-2625 PVWITV
+2625 
-2631 TPVTVEYGD
+2631 
-2640 SGELKFE
+2640 
-2647 LSGIQPEKGGLARDE
+2647 
-2662 EADDIGITLTR
+2662 
-2673 EGGDRPAVG
+2673 
-2682 KYNIDCIVGENS
+2682 
-2694 NYDVSVMNSPEVV
+2694 
-2707 YEVTAREIKIIIN
+2707 
-2720 DAEKTY
+2720 
-2726 GDEKTPVFTWEMA
+2726 
-2739 EGYTMAYDDDVT
+2739 
-2751 ALGIALMLADGA
+2751 
-2763 EGVDAGK
+2763 
-2770 YTITGTSSA
+2770 
-2779 GTNYL
+2779 
-2784 VVFEN
+2784 
-2789 ATFTVHKKQ
+2789 
-2798 AVIDVGGVKV
+2798 
-2808 EYVYTGLSFRITEGA
+2808 
-2823 SHDNTDVES
+2823 
-2832 ATSQLKY
+2832 
-2839 PDKEFLNVSDSGEYK
+2839 
-2854 ITIGATKNF
+2854 
-2863 LAAEA
+2863 
-2868 TITVT
+2868 
-2873 IAKATV
+2873 
-2879 VFDWSSVEGQEYVYD
+2879 
-2894 GTFRY
+2894 
-2899 VTGVTVNVYGAAV
+2899 
-2912 EYANNTFTDVPEG
+2912 
-2925 GVLNVTVSV
+2925 
-2934 AETENIIGAS
+2934 
-2944 ETRKIPVLRAT
+2944 
-2955 IDVSGLTFVSREYI
+2955 
-2969 FDATEKALTVSGT
+2969 
-2982 LPWGIEGVKYAG
+2982 
-2994 NALTE
+2994 
-2999 VGTTEA
+2999 
-3005 VAEFVYNANN
+3005 
-3015 FNAVENLNA
+3015 
-3024 TLTITPRPVAIE
+3024 
-3036 LESAVK
+3036 
-3042 VFGDEDPAYDFT
+3042 
-3054 LAAEQ
+3054 
-3059 PCEGTDKVLA
+3059 
-3069 TWALDAVVARDPGE
+3069 
-3083 DAGKYALSLTGYDPN
+3083 
-3098 YSAVIVSEG
+3098 
-3107 SLTITPRE
+3107 
-3115 IVFAVTGV
+3115 
-3123 FESVYDG
+3123 
-3130 NEKEVNVNEALTV
+3130 
-3143 AGGSLAPVHADIAA
+3143 
-3157 SGAVSVSFAEG
+3157 
-3168 VSIVDAKLY
+3168 
-3177 ENAVIFT
+3177 
-3184 LTGGNY
+3184 
-3190 AATFEGTTENVVTA
+3190 
-3204 DYTVTRRE
+3204 
-3212 ITVKLRDQRLLKEE
+3212 
-3226 SIDHNAYEI
+3226 
-3235 TAGTLVRGDKLGITI
+3235 
-3250 SAGAELD
+3250 
-3257 VDRYELV
+3257 
-3264 AEYTDLNYDITF
+3264 
-3276 ESGTLIYAVRAV
+3276 
-3288 ITAVTPA
+3288 
-3295 DFLYTGEPFAIDVT
+3295 
-3309 INSTAPLVFYI
+3309 
-3320 NGEYAA
+3320 
-3326 NRFVEPGHYVVTIS
+3326 
-3340 ASADDTYREPLNVTV
+3340 
-3355 IFNILAPEIKH
+3355 
-3366 EADGAEISVSTDTG
+3366 
-3380 FYPEDSF
+3380 
-3387 EIIREQGREN
+3387 
-3397 STIAEMISGEYTIV
+3397 
-3411 DGYVLNVS
+3411 
-3419 TAGGTVT
+3419 
-3426 LGEYIRNNAAGEDL
+3426 
-3440 VVRIKVPEEYA
+3440 
-3451 NSATVE
+3451 
-3457 CVIVRSGE
+3457 
-3465 ANMETVEVKD
+3465 
-3475 GYIEIAAKD
+3475 
-3484 VEAVAFIAE
+3484 
-3493 RETLIAVIIVIA
+3493 
-3505 VFAIAML
+3505 
-3512 LLGCF
+3512 
-3517 YVFRNKAY
+3517 

>member
-21 LLCYLALAANVVA
+21 LLCYLALAASAVGSVSELVDNA
-34 PINERETALAAATD
+34 EAAWDNTAASSFASGDGSLSDPYVIKTAQQLAYFRNQVNAGNTYR
-48 GIVHGAVSSQT
+48 GKYIVLGANIDLISA
-59 TSGTAIANSTDFYNN
+59 SGTKQGF
-74 IINGAQNGTYY
+74 GTISEV
-85 LTSDFTLDGSHMF
+85 T
-98 GHKSTF
+98 GHSSSSF
-104 SGTLY
+104 SGTTFQGTFDGRYYEIKNLY
-109 GNGHTITVLSG
+109 WNGANYRGLFGHIGSNGKVLNLTVSSVELISS
-120 YNAAR
+120 
-125 KAEKNGILFSQV
+125 GILNGTIAV
-137 SGTVRDLTVVLGN
+137 VNEGTIDNCVVASGSIKSAGTA
-150 GGSTAQRIDIGD
+150 GGIAAYVG
-162 GNTGYYGVITGAL
+162 
-175 AGGTISNC
+175 GGTITRCINYAD
-183 RVVIQSNVVFHAATQ
+183 VLPNGNAAVT
-198 SSGTQNVGIGGIAGE
+198 SALPGQNDVRWTGRESGGIAG
-213 VWNSASK
+213 VVVKNSTIDQCAFYGVIRSASALGTAGGDRTGG
-220 ILNCTVENYGAIDC
+220 IVGALDNSTLTNSYFIGEMYNTLDSTSQGGLTGEFYSPVTVRNSYYQVTGGAVASALGWQQNQNESATQSGIY
-234 TTYSGSYTSYNG
+234 TSGSAASGALTSGVWTLASSKHGGYPYLKDTRLFDSYNMSATDMG
-246 RSGYAGHIAGI
+246 LTPGEVAAGYSNRSGTQ
-257 FWLSGSDT
+257 LTTS
-265 ATLQNI
+265 
-271 IVRGNGRIHANGVGV
+271 
-286 VGCGSN
+286 
-292 GGYND
+292 
-297 LDITNYL
+297 NYL
-304 NDFSGSYEYNGAGAA
+304 GSFRQAGNVAKNFYLSSDLTMTMNYAMASYTCNFSG
-319 WASDAVFFYSSA
+319 V
-331 SNRTIY
+331 
-337 NYYSTSGAT
+337 
-346 STSWSYST
+346 
-354 DAAESGRLTL
+354 
-364 SSGYNIYFDATSDV
+364 
-378 DNAVAFVYN
+378 
-387 GSYDVITKKLYF
+387 
-399 QPANSSTKYYPA
+399 
-411 YRDGNTEVF
+411 
-420 KGLPSATS
+420 
-428 TYSATLGTFAFDT
+428 
-441 VEPPVGKLNKWES
+441 
-454 GYVSESYSPSGEPED
+454 
-469 SESGLYDAIS
+469 
-479 NNRNCHLTSDINITG
+479 
-494 FRTLSYSGTLDGN
+494 LDGN
-507 GHTIYITVCNENS
+507 GHTLTLNLDSSWREIVSGSNPYNGILCS
-520 TETVGG
+520 ALSGG
-526 LFGTLTGTVK
+526 
-536 NLRVVLYV
+536 
-544 DYTRTATS
+544 
-552 NKLGTG
+552 
-558 IIAGKLGGTVDNVYV
+558 
-573 YIPSN
+573 
-578 VTFGATGS
+578 
-586 QEGYVGAV
+586 
-594 AGVADGTSYTI
+594 TI
-605 KNTTVDI
+605 KNLNIVVNASTLQTANNNCGGNAAAGVIAGNSTGGTI
-612 DGKIHLDGSWVYMAG
+612 DNCNITINNLCLWGLSGNNGELALGGIFG
-627 FVGKSATGSSAV
+627 FVGK
-639 TATYTNNILKGDG
+639 
-652 SYSSNTSNGTEPI
+652 
-665 YLAATTV
+665 
-672 LFQAGT
+672 
-678 GNPQS
+678 
-683 TINIDGFIN
+683 N
-692 AFTSGTAN
+692 ASG
-700 LNDYSMYGV
+700 
-709 LTKNDNGKTMSKW
+709 
-722 TYNVSNVY
+722 
-730 DYGSP
+730 
-735 MEDVNN
+735 
-741 KGTTTGNNYIDVSQ
+741 GTTTISNTEVNVNGNFKLQRQNSGGWSWISPMVGGLYGSHTLNITDSKVNVASGANVNYLTS
-755 KRSTVSTAVD
+755 
-765 SYAIGVTPYFP
+765 
-776 AGDTDNLVLVAG
+776 GDTSSVSGCSGHYGGFVG
-788 DGTET
+788 ET
-793 VPNLE
+793 MSNCTLNISNSF
-798 YGDHKSVADG
+798 YDFDG
-808 NYKVVTIPK
+808 NYSS
-817 KAITAKSTVT
+817 AKSGGTNGKIIGANQASVTASLQNIYYDTGTSEASVVYNANGGSLDTTGCKSVSAFDNGSVALSGLFMDPKTPGMMYMQYTVGSDISYVRFGNSSDMDGVILSGGVSGMHIVRLSSALLLNATSGWQTNGGT
-827 LTEAL
+827 LKDPWTDQTNEVNGL
-832 ANVEPIE
+832 ASGIIPAMQGINLYAGTQIGTWQGGTSISGFSSIPVQIYNSSGTLVWDSADGGDKAVSSVNGHLLPGTYYARFAYSPVYGGFFGSSGYAYNEYKKFSITKRDVTVSVENRSSVYG
-839 DLNQWEHGYVANPI
+839 DLN
-853 AEEGVPEDCEAVS
+853 VS
-866 TAWKLKTAIDNN
+866 
-878 SNIVLTKDI
+878 S
-887 RNFRGFTHT
+887 
-896 KEYSGILDG
+896 
-905 NGHTIY
+905 
-911 IVAGTN
+911 
-917 RSDSTIGG
+917 
-925 LFATFSGTIKNVRI
+925 
-939 VLSFEY
+939 
-945 LRTVTTDKLATGLIA
+945 
-960 GSIAGGTV
+960 
-968 DNVYV
+968 
-973 YIPDGVSF
+973 
-981 GVTGGGYEGYVGAV
+981 
-995 AGFADGASYTIINT
+995 
-1009 TVDLDGKMHIDGTWV
+1009 
-1024 YLAGFVGRSA
+1024 
-1034 TSTSAVTVTMTN
+1034 
-1046 NIFKGEGNFSSTTSN
+1046 
-1061 ATQPVF
+1061 
-1067 LSATT
+1067 LSATAT
-1072 IVYQV
+1072 GVY
-1077 SINDTSIN
+1077 T
-1085 DAQATVN
+1085 
-1092 IDGFI
+1092 
-1097 HAFKGGTDYLHDY
+1097 GGTQ
-1110 SMYGVLTK
+1110 
-1118 NDNGKKMSKWTNNVS
+1118 
-1133 NVYDYDSPMEEV
+1133 DS
-1145 NNKGTES
+1145 
-1152 TGNNYIDISD
+1152 
-1162 KKATI
+1162 
-1167 SAVAEDASISVTP
+1167 
-1180 YFPASDTD
+1180 F
-1188 GKLYLVAGDGQTV
+1188 
-1201 AGILMYGNIV
+1201 
-1211 STAEGANG
+1211 
-1219 EYSVITIVKTTIT
+1219 
-1232 AGTTVTLTRPKVIAP
+1232 
-1247 TVSEGSKIYNGFG
+1247 
-1260 QGFTI
+1260 
-1265 DTLTAPGGIV
+1265 
-1275 LEASDY
+1275 
-1281 ALTFAVVAG
+1281 
-1290 TGALLDG
+1290 
-1297 NGKPLNAG
+1297 
-1305 TYTLIVTLNGYL
+1305 
-1317 FESGLNTATL
+1317 
-1327 TVYITK
+1327 
-1333 LAINATIDTASKI
+1333 
-1346 YGKADPELTF
+1346 
-1356 SATGLVGAD
+1356 
-1365 GKDDLA
+1365 
-1371 VTLTR
+1371 
-1376 AEGDTVGSYAITG
+1376 
-1389 ESDSVNYTVTFTND
+1389 NYTVTNGVTELRLNITISVSF
-1403 GAELFTITKRPINV
+1403 GAARPTVGNYTITVNVAEVNSGFYNLTVTNGTYAITERPV
-1417 TISAVSKVY
+1417 AVEIDNKEKIY
-1426 GVTTD
+1426 GEND
-1431 PALTFTF
+1431 PQFT
-1438 DEAELQYPDTKD
+1438 YS
-1450 ALGVT
+1450 
-1455 LTRAS
+1455 AS
-1460 GDDAG
+1460 GVLEGDTLDITIYRNDPEANRNVG
-1465 SYAIGGTSSSAN
+1465 KYAINGTDNDTN
-1477 YAVTFTNSGEKLFTI
+1477 YAVTFTPGTLDI
-1492 NKRPLHYVL
+1492 QKRPVNVTVNDYSKFYGEANPALSDWVCGETQPSPVGGMAYDEKAEDVITVRVECAATKTSPVGNYDITGTATSENYFVTVEKGVLTIDPRPILITPDEGQGHIYGDVGTAALTYIPSNNDASLKGNAIVTGDTLTGALGREEGSDARSYAINLGTLTSENNSNYEITLSSTAVYYVISPRPLRYVL

-1510 TDGYSLEYGAFN
+1510 TDGYSLEYGAFS
-1522 ATANLS
+1522 ATANLD

-1552 PGEIK
+1552 PDGGVK
-1557 NVGTYTINAI
+1557 NVGVYSVTELTASF
-1567 DAAYGETT
+1567 GEGT
-1575 LESNYEIK
+1575 SKDNYEII
-1583 LDNTVSFKIVAKA
+1583 LDNTVSFEIVAKA
-1596 VTVTITSAEKTY
+1596 VTVDIKDITKVY
-1608 GEPDPTFG
+1608 GEANPVFG
-1616 WSHTALAYDELAG
+1616 SDNWSLASGSSMAYDEAVSALQITLSLTG
-1629 VLGFTVTR
+1629 D
-1637 EKGED
+1637 GENVID
-1642 VKEGGYALNGTATN
+1642 GGYAITGEWSNSNYDVTFNEGTL
-1656 ANYSVTVAKGS
+1656 TVE
-1667 VLTITKRPI
+1667 KRAI

-1682 DFSSVYGGE
+1682 DFSSVYGE
-1691 SLAEVTVA
+1691 PLAEVTVA
-1699 TALTLAGGSLAPALP
+1699 TALTLAEGTLAPTLP
-1714 EHADLAA
+1714 AHADLEK
-1721 AGFSVSFSSGGI
+1721 AGFSISFNKNFSDAGVYGG
-1733 RDAKV
+1733 
-1738 YEGVISASCDNTNYS
+1738 YISASCANTNYA
-1753 VTWTDGEQSADYTVT
+1753 VTWTDGKQSADYTVT

-1801 GPVTEDGFFGVADG
+1801 GPVTEAGFYDVASGDG
-1815 DIITVTP
+1815 ITVTP

-2028 TNDNYEVTVAEGSV
+2028 TNDNYEVTVAKGSV
-2042 LTINPREV
+2042 LTINPLEI
-2050 SFTVTNAQLPYNM
+2050 SFTVTPAQLPYNK
-2063 YTAETLPE
+2063 YTVDDLPD

-2077 KATPSLTTLPYG
+2077 SATPSLTTLPYG

-2098 KTDKATIVN
+2098 NTTDKATIVN

-2144 VVVSGDLI
+2144 VVVAGDLI
-2152 INLDDYETAYDFAA
+2152 INLDAYSKTYDFAA

-2209 EVIISYV
+2209 EVVITYV
-2216 PSSVKTETSVNLK
+2216 PSTVTTETSVNLK
-2229 FVVRAEAEGY
+2229 LVVTAEAEGY

-2257 TGITFEGKT
+2257 TGITFEDKVI
-2266 AGYNGAAHEITYTG
+2266 GYNGTAHEITYTG
-2280 TLPEGLTAEVTHTGD
+2280 TLPKGLTAEVTHTGD

-2304 EFTLTFALTGEE
+2304 KFTLTFALTGEE
-2316 QNGNIYYSYNLPEAR
+2316 QNGNIYYSYNLPAAR
-2331 TALLTIEKAPV
+2331 TARLTIEKAPV
-2342 KITVKP
+2342 KITVNP

-2366 DYDIEGTVYAQD
+2366 DYAIEGTVYAQD
-2378 GVLDV
+2378 GVLDD

-2392 SAQAVNA
+2392 GAQAVDA
-2399 GKYPLTVS
+2399 GEYPLTVS

-2416 AVNSLYTIEKRPVYI
+2416 AVNSLYTIEKRPVFI

-2489 AGGYAVTV
+2489 AGAYAVTV

-2503 NYYANESRLNAFNI
+2503 NYYADESRLDAFNI
-2517 APRPLTVILNKDAF
+2517 ASRPLTVILNKDAF

-2608 VTFEGNVI
+2608 VTFEENVI

-2647 LSGIQPEKGGLARDE
+2647 LSGIQPEKGGLAWGE
-2662 EADDIGITLTR
+2662 TADDIGITLTR

-2739 EGYTMAYDDDVT
+2739 KGYTMAYDDDVT
-2751 ALGIALMLADGA
+2751 MLGIALMLADGA
-2763 EGVDAGK
+2763 AGVDAGS

-2779 GTNYL
+2779 LGNYL

-2863 LAAEA
+2863 YEAEA

-2944 ETRKIPVLRAT
+2944 ETREIPVLRAT
-2955 IDVSGLTFVSREYI
+2955 IDMSGVSFDSAEYI
-2969 FDATEKALTVSGT
+2969 FDATEKAITVSGT

-2999 VGTTEA
+2999 AGTTEA

-3015 FNAVENLNA
+3015 FNAVENMNA

-3069 TWALDAVVARDPGE
+3069 MWALDAVVARDPGE

-3130 NEKEVNVNEALTV
+3130 NEKEVNVNEAFTV

-3157 SGAVSVSFAEG
+3157 AGAVSVSVAEG
-3168 VSIVDAKLY
+3168 VSIIDAGVY
-3177 ENAVIFT
+3177 ENAIVFT
-3184 LTGGNY
+3184 LVGGNY
-3190 AATFEGTTENVVTA
+3190 AASFEGVSENVMTA

-3226 SIDHNAYEI
+3226 SIDSKAYDV
-3235 TAGTLVRGDKLGITI
+3235 TAGTLVKGDDLGITI
-3250 SAGAELD
+3250 SQGDLLG

-3264 AEYTDLNYDITF
+3264 AEYTNLNYAVAF
-3276 ESGTLIYAVRAV
+3276 ESGVLVYTVRAV
-3288 ITAVTPA
+3288 ITAVTPE

-3309 INSTAPLVFYI
+3309 INSTAPLVFYV

-3326 NRFVEPGHYVVTIS
+3326 NNFVEPGHYVVTIS

-3366 EADGAEISVSTDTG
+3366 EEDGAEITVSTETG

-3426 LGEYIRNNAAGEDL
+3426 LGEYIRNNAGEDL

-3457 CVIVRSGE
+3457 CVIIRSGE
-3465 ANMETVEVKD
+3465 ASMETVDVKD

-3493 RETLIAVIIVIA
+3493 RETLIAVIIIA
-3505 VFAIAML
+3505 AAFAIAML